1 MAKAEPIASEG
12 PREWEMLKYIPTAAF
27 VCRLLG
33 LAVIL
38 QCDGY
43 ASCFTTNTITG
54 DAPCSDAILNAL
66 SQLAAFRLQARRAI
80 ISFFDRKYQHI
91 VAETTQSSPIGPCS
105 GGISDRLWPSGIS
118 PRGDSICEHVLQF
131 RSMKPIS
138 LDRDVGPE
146 VSVIPDLAEDGHSH
160 SGSCVQGHPYHR
172 FYCGVPIQTPRGFN
186 IGVLSVF
193 DDSPRPGG
201 LDQASIQLLRDL
213 SKTIMSYLETRR
225 ATENFIRSERMV
237 NGLSHLIRGNN
248 DATNDVSS
256 SSKRDSRTHSFQR
269 NDSSRNHVSG
279 NHIMKTSASL
289 QDSPECSNGTTNQ
302 LPLPFSKP
310 AALASLSPA
319 TRLQT
324 NTSHFVDPQQVE
336 FASMLSKAADIVCNS
351 LKVDGALFLDAGVN
365 SIGAPTDHENKSLHS
380 VNDSSSS
387 SEDSS
392 ADHVSN
398 TQNKRPCTILALSTA
413 DQAILDLVQPG
424 LKISLNQKTLK
435 RLISRYPNGKIFS
448 FEESG
453 SLYSGESSS
462 GEETDPN
469 LPDIR
474 MAKTTADNKPTYSRK
489 DEARPVAELF
499 AGARSVALVPIW
511 DPSRNRFYAC
521 GLVWSKTAA
530 RILTPEADLPYLKA
544 LGIVTMAEINRI
556 DITFANKA
564 KADLLGTLS
573 HELRSPL
580 HGILAG
586 AELLAGTSLDLFQQ
600 EVVHAL
606 EISGKTLL
614 DTIDHLLVFS
624 KVNTISRVLKSQN
637 EHRRPHSP
645 SRAGKHD
652 GEIRANAGPQMQSL
666 CSDVALDRLA
676 EEVIETVT
684 IGHSFHYAV
693 MPQGPRW
700 LPPDADLV
708 GKVQITVDID
718 HRKPWLFRTAPG
730 AIRRILMNILGN
742 ALKYTSQGHVKI
754 SLKQEKGISYKG
766 PRKSTTVVLTVSDTG
781 KGIGDE
787 FLHNKLFVPFSQ
799 EDSLAVGTGL
809 GLSIVKQIVTSLG
822 GSIGVRSH
830 VGKGTTVSVSLPLAC
845 ADPESDNPGKAE
857 REEEPMGFDGNI
869 LDSIRVAAVGFTR
882 VPCTAAE
889 VNSEAQ
895 LPLESL
901 PLKWFNI
908 NLWEAEKNDPAAPGP
923 DIIIYSEAAFSK
935 LDENAINGH
944 LLPGVV
950 ICHNA
955 GTTVKLD
962 TLYRESGTKSVFEFI
977 HQPNTPQ
984 KFGRILGYALNRWKQ
999 LQKTHTLRD
1008 SEGSRNN
1015 TDEFLLPVSSAYSNR
1030 SWSWTNREQSSES
1043 ASSADS
1049 QPDQQANP
1057 SSNLNGPIKSEDQG
1071 PLSKQT
1077 RESGTDN
1084 SVTEEGFVQPHS
1096 MFLLVDDNSINL
1108 KELSHGCERFRG
1120 SEDVPAK
1127 PGEILLRP
1135 DGYLQ
1140 PLDPT
1145 EKPRL
1150 MSMPDINMPIMD
1162 GLEATRLIRKFERDN
1177 HLKPVT
1183 IIAITGLATDGARD
1197 EAFASGLDV
1206 FLTRPVSLGQ
1216 LVPVLKER
1224 GVNEAK
1230 ASTE

>member
-1 MAKAEPIASEG
+1 M
-12 PREWEMLKYIPTAAF
+12 
-27 VCRLLG
+27 
-33 LAVIL
+33 
-38 QCDGY
+38 
-43 ASCFTTNTITG
+43 
-54 DAPCSDAILNAL
+54 
-66 SQLAAFRLQARRAI
+66 
-80 ISFFDRKYQHI
+80 
-91 VAETTQSSPIGPCS
+91 
-105 GGISDRLWPSGIS
+105 
-118 PRGDSICEHVLQF
+118 CEHVLQF
-131 RSMKPIS
+131 RSTKPAS
-138 LDRDVGPE
+138 LDHDVGLE
-146 VSVIPDLAEDGHSH
+146 VLVIPDLAEDAHSP
-160 SGSCVQGHPYHR
+160 SGSCVQGLPHHR
-172 FYCGVPIQTPRGFN
+172 FYCGIPIQTPRGFN

-213 SKTIMSYLETRR
+213 SKTVMSYLETRR

-237 NGLSHLIRGNN
+237 NGLSHLIRGNDN
-248 DATNDVSS
+248 AANDVPSS
-256 SSKRDSRTHSFQR
+256 RQCDSRTRRFQQ
-269 NDSSRNHVSG
+269 NDPSSNHVSG
-279 NHIMKTSASL
+279 SHMMKTSASL
-289 QDSPECSNGTTNQ
+289 QDSPECSNGATNK
-302 LPLPFSKP
+302 LPSPFSKP

-319 TRLQT
+319 THLQT
-324 NTSHFVDPQQVE
+324 DTSHFVDPQKVE

-365 SIGAPTDHENKSLHS
+365 SIGAPMEHEDKSLHS
-380 VNDSSSS
+380 VNDSASS

-392 ADHVSN
+392 ADHVSDP
-398 TQNKRPCTILALSTA
+398 QNKRPCTILALSTI

-424 LKISLNQKTLK
+424 LQISLNQKTLK

-462 GEETDPN
+462 GEETDPRF
-469 LPDIR
+469 PDTR
-474 MAKTTADNKPTYSRK
+474 TAKTAADNKPTSSRK
-489 DEARPVAELF
+489 DEARPVVELF
-499 AGARSVALVPIW
+499 AGARSVALVPLW

-556 DITFANKA
+556 DMTLANKA

-614 DTIDHLLVFS
+614 DTIDHLLIFS
-624 KVNTISRVLKSQN
+624 KVNTLSRVFKSQK
-637 EHRRPHSP
+637 EHRRHRSP
-645 SRAGKHD
+645 FGSGKHD
-652 GEIRANAGPQMQSL
+652 EESRANTRPEMQSL

-700 LPPDADLV
+700 LTPDADLV

-754 SLKQEKGISYKG
+754 SLKQEKGTSHKG

-781 KGIGDE
+781 KGIGDD

-799 EDSLAVGTGL
+799 EDSLTVGTGL
-809 GLSIVKQIVTSLG
+809 GLSIVKQIVTSLD

-830 VGKGTTVSVSLPLAC
+830 VGKGTTVSVSLPLAY
-845 ADPESDNPGKAE
+845 ADPGTDNMGKTE
-857 REEEPMGFDGNI
+857 REEEPLGFDGNI

-882 VPCTAAE
+882 VPCAAAE
-889 VNSEAQ
+889 VNSAAQ

-908 NLWEAEKNDPAAPGP
+908 NLWEAEKDDPTAPGP

-935 LDENAINGH
+935 LDENSINGH

-977 HQPNTPQ
+977 HQPNTPR

-999 LQKTHTLRD
+999 LQTTHTL
-1008 SEGSRNN
+1008 SGTEGSGNN
-1015 TDEFLLPVSSAYSNR
+1015 TDESPFPVSSVESNR
-1030 SWSWTNREQSSES
+1030 SWNWTNREQSSES

-1049 QPDQQANP
+1049 QPDQQTKS
-1057 SSNLNGPIKSEDQG
+1057 SSNPNGPIKSEDQG
-1071 PLSKQT
+1071 PQSKQT
-1077 RESGTDN
+1077 RGSSPDN
-1084 SVTEEGFVQPHS
+1084 SATEEGSVQPHS
-1096 MFLLVDDNSINL
+1096 EFLLVDDNSINL
-1108 KELSHGCERFRG
+1108 KILSAYMKRLHRNYRTAVNGFEALKTFQLNPERFCC
-1120 SEDVPAK
+1120 V
-1127 PGEILLRP
+1127 
-1135 DGYLQ
+1135 
-1140 PLDPT
+1140 
-1145 EKPRL
+1145 L
-1150 MSMPDINMPIMD
+1150 MDINMPIMD
-1162 GLEATRLIRKFERDN
+1162 GLEATRLIRKFEREY

-1216 LVPVLKER
+1216 LIPVLEER

-1230 ASTE
+1230 ARIKV

>member
-1 MAKAEPIASEG
+1 MVKAEPIASEG
-12 PREWEMLKYIPTAAF
+12 PREWEMLKY
-27 VCRLLG
+27 
-33 LAVIL
+33 
-38 QCDGY
+38 
-43 ASCFTTNTITG
+43 ASSFTTSTITG
-54 DAPCSDAILNAL
+54 DAPCFDAILNAL

-91 VAETTQSSPIGPCS
+91 VAEATQSSPIGPCPDRMR
-105 GGISDRLWPSGIS
+105 DRLWPSGIN

-131 RSMKPIS
+131 RNTKHVS
-138 LDRDVGPE
+138 LDHDVGLE
-146 VSVIPDLAEDGHSH
+146 VSVIPDLAEDAHSP
-160 SGSCVQGHPYHR
+160 SGSCVQGLPHHR
-172 FYCGVPIQTPRGFN
+172 FYCGIPIQTPRGFN

-237 NGLSHLIRGNN
+237 NGLSHLVRGNDN
-248 DATNDVSS
+248 ATNDVSS
-256 SSKRDSRTHSFQR
+256 SRQRDSRTRGFQQ
-269 NDSSRNHVSG
+269 NDSSSNHVSG
-279 NHIMKTSASL
+279 SHIMKTSASL
-289 QDSPECSNGTTNQ
+289 QDSSECSNGATNK

-319 TRLQT
+319 THLQT
-324 NTSHFVDPQQVE
+324 DTSHFVDPQKVE

-351 LKVDGALFLDAGVN
+351 LKVEGALFLDAGVN
-365 SIGAPTDHENKSLHS
+365 SIGAPMDHENKSLHS
-380 VNDSSSS
+380 VNDSASS

-392 ADHVSN
+392 ADHVSDP
-398 TQNKRPCTILALSTA
+398 QNKRPCTILALSTT

-424 LKISLNQKTLK
+424 LQISLNQKTLK
-435 RLISRYPNGKIFS
+435 RLISRYPNGKVFS

-462 GEETDPN
+462 GEEIDPR
-469 LPDIR
+469 LPDTLT
-474 MAKTTADNKPTYSRK
+474 AKTAADHKPTSSRK

-499 AGARSVALVPIW
+499 AGARSVALVPLW
-511 DPSRNRFYAC
+511 DPSRSRFYAC

-556 DITFANKA
+556 DMTLANKA

-624 KVNTISRVLKSQN
+624 KVNTLSRAFKSQK
-637 EHRRPHSP
+637 EHRRRRSP
-645 SRAGKHD
+645 FRAGKQD
-652 GEIRANAGPQMQSL
+652 EESRASTGPEMQSL

-754 SLKQEKGISYKG
+754 SLKQEKGTSHKG
-766 PRKSTTVVLTVSDTG
+766 PRKSATVVLTVSDTG

-787 FLHNKLFVPFSQ
+787 FLHYKLFVPFSQ

-830 VGKGTTVSVSLPLAC
+830 VGKGTTMSVSLPLAY
-845 ADPESDNPGKAE
+845 ADPGTDNTGKTE
-857 REEEPMGFDGNI
+857 REEESLGFDGSI

-882 VPCTAAE
+882 VPCAAAE
-889 VNSEAQ
+889 VNSVAQ

-908 NLWEAEKNDPAAPGP
+908 NLWEAEKSDPAAPGP

-962 TLYRESGTKSVFEFI
+962 TMYRESGTKSVFEFI
-977 HQPNTPQ
+977 HQPNTPR

-999 LQKTHTLRD
+999 LQTTPTLSD
-1008 SEGSRNN
+1008 TEGSSNN
-1015 TDEFLLPVSSAYSNR
+1015 TDESPLPVSSADSNR
-1030 SWSWTNREQSSES
+1030 SWNWTTREQSSES
-1043 ASSADS
+1043 EFTLFMSGKLQTLTHLQILSAYMKRLRINYRTAVNGFEALKTF
-1049 QPDQQANP
+1049 QLNP
-1057 SSNLNGPIKSEDQG
+1057 
-1071 PLSKQT
+1071 
-1077 RESGTDN
+1077 
-1084 SVTEEGFVQPHS
+1084 
-1096 MFLLVDDNSINL
+1096 
-1108 KELSHGCERFRG
+1108 ERFCC
-1120 SEDVPAK
+1120 V
-1127 PGEILLRP
+1127 
-1135 DGYLQ
+1135 
-1140 PLDPT
+1140 
-1145 EKPRL
+1145 L
-1150 MSMPDINMPIMD
+1150 MDINMPIMD
-1162 GLEATRLIRKFERDN
+1162 GLEATRLIRKFEREN

-1216 LVPVLKER
+1216 LVPVLNER

-1230 ASTE
+1230 VRIEV

>member
-1 MAKAEPIASEG
+1 M
-12 PREWEMLKYIPTAAF
+12 
-27 VCRLLG
+27 
-33 LAVIL
+33 
-38 QCDGY
+38 
-43 ASCFTTNTITG
+43 
-54 DAPCSDAILNAL
+54 
-66 SQLAAFRLQARRAI
+66 
-80 ISFFDRKYQHI
+80 
-91 VAETTQSSPIGPCS
+91 
-105 GGISDRLWPSGIS
+105 
-118 PRGDSICEHVLQF
+118 CEHVLQF
-131 RSMKPIS
+131 RSTKPAS
-138 LDRDVGPE
+138 LDHDVGLE
-146 VSVIPDLAEDGHSH
+146 VLVIPDLAEDAHSP
-160 SGSCVQGHPYHR
+160 SGSCVQGLPHHR
-172 FYCGVPIQTPRGFN
+172 FYCGIPIQTPRGFN

-237 NGLSHLIRGNN
+237 NGLSHLIRGNDN
-248 DATNDVSS
+248 AANDVPSS
-256 SSKRDSRTHSFQR
+256 RQCDSRTRRFQQ
-269 NDSSRNHVSG
+269 NDPSSNHVSG
-279 NHIMKTSASL
+279 SHMMKTSASL
-289 QDSPECSNGTTNQ
+289 QDSPECSNGATNK
-302 LPLPFSKP
+302 LPSPFSKP
-310 AALASLSPA
+310 AALDSLSPA
-319 TRLQT
+319 THLQT
-324 NTSHFVDPQQVE
+324 DTSHFVDPQKVE

-365 SIGAPTDHENKSLHS
+365 SIGAPMEHEDKSLHS
-380 VNDSSSS
+380 VNDSASS

-392 ADHVSN
+392 ADHVSDP
-398 TQNKRPCTILALSTA
+398 QNKRPCTILALSTI

-424 LKISLNQKTLK
+424 LQISLNQKTLK

-462 GEETDPN
+462 GEETDPR
-469 LPDIR
+469 LPDTR
-474 MAKTTADNKPTYSRK
+474 TAKTAAENKPTSSRK

-499 AGARSVALVPIW
+499 AGARSVALVPLW

-556 DITFANKA
+556 DMTLANKA

-614 DTIDHLLVFS
+614 DTIDHLLIFS
-624 KVNTISRVLKSQN
+624 KVNTLSRVFKSQK
-637 EHRRPHSP
+637 EHRRHRSP
-645 SRAGKHD
+645 FGSGKHD
-652 GEIRANAGPQMQSL
+652 EESRANTRPEMQSL

-700 LPPDADLV
+700 LTPDADLV

-754 SLKQEKGISYKG
+754 SLKQEKGTSHKG

-781 KGIGDE
+781 KGIGDD

-799 EDSLAVGTGL
+799 EDSLTVGTGL
-809 GLSIVKQIVTSLG
+809 GLSIVKQIITSLD

-830 VGKGTTVSVSLPLAC
+830 VGKGTTVSVSLPLAY
-845 ADPESDNPGKAE
+845 ADPGTDNMGKTE
-857 REEEPMGFDGNI
+857 REEEPLGFDRNI

-882 VPCTAAE
+882 VPCAAAE
-889 VNSEAQ
+889 VNSAAQ

-908 NLWEAEKNDPAAPGP
+908 NLWEAEKDDPTAPGP

-935 LDENAINGH
+935 LDENSINGH

-977 HQPNTPQ
+977 HQPNTPR

-999 LQKTHTLRD
+999 LQTTHTL
-1008 SEGSRNN
+1008 SGTEGSGNN
-1015 TDEFLLPVSSAYSNR
+1015 TDESPFPVSSVDSNR
-1030 SWSWTNREQSSES
+1030 SWNWTNREQSSES

-1049 QPDQQANP
+1049 QPDQQTKS
-1057 SSNLNGPIKSEDQG
+1057 SSNPNGPIKSEDQG
-1071 PLSKQT
+1071 PQSKQT
-1077 RESGTDN
+1077 RGSSPDN
-1084 SVTEEGFVQPHS
+1084 SATEEGSVQPHS
-1096 MFLLVDDNSINL
+1096 EFLLVDDNSINL
-1108 KELSHGCERFRG
+1108 KILSAYMKRLHRNYRTAVNGFEALKTFQLNPERFCC
-1120 SEDVPAK
+1120 V
-1127 PGEILLRP
+1127 
-1135 DGYLQ
+1135 
-1140 PLDPT
+1140 
-1145 EKPRL
+1145 L
-1150 MSMPDINMPIMD
+1150 MDINMPIMD
-1162 GLEATRLIRKFERDN
+1162 GLEATRLIRKFEREY

-1216 LVPVLKER
+1216 LIPVLEER

-1230 ASTE
+1230 ARIKV

>member
-12 PREWEMLKYIPTAAF
+12 PREWEMLKY
-27 VCRLLG
+27 
-33 LAVIL
+33 
-38 QCDGY
+38 
-43 ASCFTTNTITG
+43 ASSFTTSTITG
-54 DAPCSDAILNAL
+54 DAPCFDAILNAL

-91 VAETTQSSPIGPCS
+91 VAEATQSSPIGPCPDR
-105 GGISDRLWPSGIS
+105 IRDRLWPSGIH
-118 PRGDSICEHVLQF
+118 PRGDNMCEHVLQF
-131 RSMKPIS
+131 RSTKPAS
-138 LDRDVGPE
+138 LDHHVGLE
-146 VSVIPDLAEDGHSH
+146 VLVIPDLAEDAHSP
-160 SGSCVQGHPYHR
+160 SGSCVQGLPHHR
-172 FYCGVPIQTPRGFN
+172 FYCGIPIQTPRGFN

-237 NGLSHLIRGNN
+237 NGLSHLIRGNDN
-248 DATNDVSS
+248 AANDVPSS
-256 SSKRDSRTHSFQR
+256 RQCDSRTRRFPQ
-269 NDSSRNHVSG
+269 NDPSSNNVSG
-279 NHIMKTSASL
+279 SHMMKTSASL
-289 QDSPECSNGTTNQ
+289 QDSPECSNGATNK
-302 LPLPFSKP
+302 LPSPFSKP

-319 TRLQT
+319 THLQT
-324 NTSHFVDPQQVE
+324 DTSHFVDPQKVE

-365 SIGAPTDHENKSLHS
+365 SIGAPMEYEDKSLHS
-380 VNDSSSS
+380 VNDSASS

-392 ADHVSN
+392 ADHVSDP
-398 TQNKRPCTILALSTA
+398 QNKRPCTILALSTI

-424 LKISLNQKTLK
+424 LQISLNQKTLK

-462 GEETDPN
+462 GEETDPR
-469 LPDIR
+469 LPDTR
-474 MAKTTADNKPTYSRK
+474 TAKTAAENKPTSSRK

-499 AGARSVALVPIW
+499 AGARSVALVPLW

-556 DITFANKA
+556 DMTLANKA

-614 DTIDHLLVFS
+614 DTIDHLLIFS
-624 KVNTISRVLKSQN
+624 KVNTLSRVFKSQK
-637 EHRRPHSP
+637 EHRRHRSP
-645 SRAGKHD
+645 FRSGKHD
-652 GEIRANAGPQMQSL
+652 EESRANTRPEMQSL

-700 LPPDADLV
+700 LTPDADLV

-754 SLKQEKGISYKG
+754 SLKQEKGTSHKG

-781 KGIGDE
+781 KGIGDD

-799 EDSLAVGTGL
+799 EDSLTVGTGL
-809 GLSIVKQIVTSLG
+809 GLSIVKQIVTSLD

-830 VGKGTTVSVSLPLAC
+830 VGKGTTVSVSLPLAY
-845 ADPESDNPGKAE
+845 ADPGTDNMGKTE
-857 REEEPMGFDGNI
+857 REEEPLGFDRNI

-882 VPCTAAE
+882 VPCAAAE
-889 VNSEAQ
+889 VNSAAQ

-908 NLWEAEKNDPAAPGP
+908 NLWEAEKDDPTAPGP

-935 LDENAINGH
+935 LDENSINGH

-977 HQPNTPQ
+977 HQPNTPR

-999 LQKTHTLRD
+999 LQTTHTL
-1008 SEGSRNN
+1008 SGTEGSGNN
-1015 TDEFLLPVSSAYSNR
+1015 TDESPFPVSSVDSNR
-1030 SWSWTNREQSSES
+1030 SWNWTNREQSSES

-1049 QPDQQANP
+1049 QPDQQTKS
-1057 SSNLNGPIKSEDQG
+1057 SSNPNGPIKSEDQG
-1071 PLSKQT
+1071 PQSKQT
-1077 RESGTDN
+1077 RGSSPDN
-1084 SVTEEGFVQPHS
+1084 SATEEGSVQPHS
-1096 MFLLVDDNSINL
+1096 EFLLVDDNSINL
-1108 KELSHGCERFRG
+1108 KILSAYMKRLHRNYRTAVNGFEALKTFQLNPERFCC
-1120 SEDVPAK
+1120 V
-1127 PGEILLRP
+1127 
-1135 DGYLQ
+1135 
-1140 PLDPT
+1140 
-1145 EKPRL
+1145 L
-1150 MSMPDINMPIMD
+1150 MDINMPIMD
-1162 GLEATRLIRKFERDN
+1162 GLEATRLIRKFEREY

-1216 LVPVLKER
+1216 LIPVLEER

-1230 ASTE
+1230 ARIKV

>member
-1 MAKAEPIASEG
+1 M
-12 PREWEMLKYIPTAAF
+12 R
-27 VCRLLG
+27 
-33 LAVIL
+33 
-38 QCDGY
+38 
-43 ASCFTTNTITG
+43 
-54 DAPCSDAILNAL
+54 
-66 SQLAAFRLQARRAI
+66 
-80 ISFFDRKYQHI
+80 
-91 VAETTQSSPIGPCS
+91 
-105 GGISDRLWPSGIS
+105 DRLWPSGIN

-131 RSMKPIS
+131 RNTKHVS
-138 LDRDVGPE
+138 LDHDVGLE
-146 VSVIPDLAEDGHSH
+146 VSVIPDLAEDAHSP
-160 SGSCVQGHPYHR
+160 SGSCVQGLPHHR
-172 FYCGVPIQTPRGFN
+172 FYCGIPIQTPRGFN

-237 NGLSHLIRGNN
+237 NGLSHLVRGNDN
-248 DATNDVSS
+248 ATNDVSS
-256 SSKRDSRTHSFQR
+256 SRQRDSRTRGFQQ
-269 NDSSRNHVSG
+269 NDSSSNHVSG
-279 NHIMKTSASL
+279 SHIMKTSASL
-289 QDSPECSNGTTNQ
+289 QDSSECSNGATNK

-319 TRLQT
+319 THLQT
-324 NTSHFVDPQQVE
+324 DTSHFVDSQKVE

-351 LKVDGALFLDAGVN
+351 LKVEGALFLDAGVN
-365 SIGAPTDHENKSLHS
+365 SIGAPMDHENKSLHS
-380 VNDSSSS
+380 VNDSASS

-392 ADHVSN
+392 ADHVSDP
-398 TQNKRPCTILALSTA
+398 QNKRPCTILALSTT

-424 LKISLNQKTLK
+424 LQISLNQKTLK
-435 RLISRYPNGKIFS
+435 RLISRYPNGKVFS

-462 GEETDPN
+462 GEEIDPR
-469 LPDIR
+469 LPDTLT
-474 MAKTTADNKPTYSRK
+474 AKTAADHKPTSSRK

-499 AGARSVALVPIW
+499 AGARSVALVPLW
-511 DPSRNRFYAC
+511 DPSRSRFYAC

-556 DITFANKA
+556 DMTLANKA

-624 KVNTISRVLKSQN
+624 KVNTLSRAFKSQK
-637 EHRRPHSP
+637 EHRRRRSP
-645 SRAGKHD
+645 FRAGKQD
-652 GEIRANAGPQMQSL
+652 EESRASTGPEMQSL

-754 SLKQEKGISYKG
+754 SLKQEKGTSHKG
-766 PRKSTTVVLTVSDTG
+766 PRKSATVVLTVSDTG

-787 FLHNKLFVPFSQ
+787 FLHYKLFVPFSQ

-830 VGKGTTVSVSLPLAC
+830 VGKGTTMSVSLPLAY
-845 ADPESDNPGKAE
+845 ADPGTDNTGKTE
-857 REEEPMGFDGNI
+857 REEESLGFDGSI

-882 VPCTAAE
+882 VPCAAAE
-889 VNSEAQ
+889 VNSVAQ

-908 NLWEAEKNDPAAPGP
+908 NLWEAEKSDPAAPGP

-962 TLYRESGTKSVFEFI
+962 TMYRESGTKSVFEFI
-977 HQPNTPQ
+977 HQPNTPR

-999 LQKTHTLRD
+999 LQTTPTLSD
-1008 SEGSRNN
+1008 TEGSSNN
-1015 TDEFLLPVSSAYSNR
+1015 TDESPLPVSSADSNR
-1030 SWSWTNREQSSES
+1030 SWNWTTREQSSES

-1049 QPDQQANP
+1049 QPDQQTNS
-1057 SSNLNGPIKSEDQG
+1057 SSNPNGPIKSEDQG
-1071 PLSKQT
+1071 PQSKQT
-1077 RESGTDN
+1077 RGSSLDN
-1084 SVTEEGFVQPHS
+1084 SATEEGSVQPHS
-1096 MFLLVDDNSINL
+1096 EFLLVDDNSINL
-1108 KELSHGCERFRG
+1108 KILSAYMKRLRINYRTAVNGFEALKTFQLNPERFCC
-1120 SEDVPAK
+1120 V
-1127 PGEILLRP
+1127 
-1135 DGYLQ
+1135 
-1140 PLDPT
+1140 
-1145 EKPRL
+1145 L
-1150 MSMPDINMPIMD
+1150 MDINMPIMD
-1162 GLEATRLIRKFERDN
+1162 GLEATRLIRKFEREN

-1216 LVPVLKER
+1216 LVPVLNER

-1230 ASTE
+1230 VRIEV

>member
-1 MAKAEPIASEG
+1 M
-12 PREWEMLKYIPTAAF
+12 
-27 VCRLLG
+27 
-33 LAVIL
+33 
-38 QCDGY
+38 
-43 ASCFTTNTITG
+43 
-54 DAPCSDAILNAL
+54 
-66 SQLAAFRLQARRAI
+66 
-80 ISFFDRKYQHI
+80 
-91 VAETTQSSPIGPCS
+91 
-105 GGISDRLWPSGIS
+105 
-118 PRGDSICEHVLQF
+118 CEHVLQF
-131 RSMKPIS
+131 RSTKPAS
-138 LDRDVGPE
+138 LDHHVGLE
-146 VSVIPDLAEDGHSH
+146 VLVIPDLAEDAHSP
-160 SGSCVQGHPYHR
+160 SGSCVQGLPHHR
-172 FYCGVPIQTPRGFN
+172 FYCGIPIQTPRGFN

-237 NGLSHLIRGNN
+237 NGLSHLIRGNDN
-248 DATNDVSS
+248 AANDVPSS
-256 SSKRDSRTHSFQR
+256 RQCDSRTRRFPQ
-269 NDSSRNHVSG
+269 NDPSSNNVSG
-279 NHIMKTSASL
+279 SHMMKTSASL
-289 QDSPECSNGTTNQ
+289 QDSPECSNGATNK
-302 LPLPFSKP
+302 LPSPFSKP

-319 TRLQT
+319 THLQT
-324 NTSHFVDPQQVE
+324 DTSHFVDPQKVE

-365 SIGAPTDHENKSLHS
+365 SIGAPMEYEDKSLHS
-380 VNDSSSS
+380 VNDSASS

-392 ADHVSN
+392 ADHVSDP
-398 TQNKRPCTILALSTA
+398 QNKRPCTILALSTI

-424 LKISLNQKTLK
+424 LQISLNQKTLK

-462 GEETDPN
+462 GEETDPR
-469 LPDIR
+469 LPDTR
-474 MAKTTADNKPTYSRK
+474 TAKTAAENKPTSSRK

-499 AGARSVALVPIW
+499 AGARSVALVPLW

-556 DITFANKA
+556 DMTLANKA

-614 DTIDHLLVFS
+614 DTIDHLLIFS
-624 KVNTISRVLKSQN
+624 KVNTLSRVFKSQK
-637 EHRRPHSP
+637 EHRRHRSP
-645 SRAGKHD
+645 FRSGKHD
-652 GEIRANAGPQMQSL
+652 EESRANTRPEMQSL

-700 LPPDADLV
+700 LTPDADLV

-754 SLKQEKGISYKG
+754 SLKQEKGTSHKG

-781 KGIGDE
+781 KGIGDD

-799 EDSLAVGTGL
+799 EDSLTVGTGL
-809 GLSIVKQIVTSLG
+809 GLSIVKQIVTSLD

-830 VGKGTTVSVSLPLAC
+830 VGKGTTVSVSLPLAY
-845 ADPESDNPGKAE
+845 ADPGTDNMGKTE
-857 REEEPMGFDGNI
+857 REEEPLGFDRNI

-882 VPCTAAE
+882 VPCAAAE
-889 VNSEAQ
+889 VNSAAQ

-908 NLWEAEKNDPAAPGP
+908 NLWEAEKDDPTAPGP

-935 LDENAINGH
+935 LDENSINGH

-977 HQPNTPQ
+977 HQPNTPR

-999 LQKTHTLRD
+999 LQTTHTL
-1008 SEGSRNN
+1008 SGTEGSGNN
-1015 TDEFLLPVSSAYSNR
+1015 TDESPFPVSSVDSNR
-1030 SWSWTNREQSSES
+1030 SWNWTNREQSSES

-1049 QPDQQANP
+1049 QPDQQTKS
-1057 SSNLNGPIKSEDQG
+1057 SSNPNGPIKSEDQG
-1071 PLSKQT
+1071 PQSKQT
-1077 RESGTDN
+1077 RGSSPDN
-1084 SVTEEGFVQPHS
+1084 SATEEGSVQPHS
-1096 MFLLVDDNSINL
+1096 EFLLVDDNSINL
-1108 KELSHGCERFRG
+1108 KILSAYMKRLHRNYRTAVNGFEALKTFQLNPERFCC
-1120 SEDVPAK
+1120 V
-1127 PGEILLRP
+1127 
-1135 DGYLQ
+1135 
-1140 PLDPT
+1140 
-1145 EKPRL
+1145 L
-1150 MSMPDINMPIMD
+1150 MDINMPIMD
-1162 GLEATRLIRKFERDN
+1162 GLEATRLIRKFEREY

-1216 LVPVLKER
+1216 LIPVLEER

-1230 ASTE
+1230 ARIKV

>member
-1 MAKAEPIASEG
+1 M
-12 PREWEMLKYIPTAAF
+12 
-27 VCRLLG
+27 
-33 LAVIL
+33 
-38 QCDGY
+38 
-43 ASCFTTNTITG
+43 
-54 DAPCSDAILNAL
+54 
-66 SQLAAFRLQARRAI
+66 
-80 ISFFDRKYQHI
+80 
-91 VAETTQSSPIGPCS
+91 
-105 GGISDRLWPSGIS
+105 
-118 PRGDSICEHVLQF
+118 CEHVLQF
-131 RSMKPIS
+131 RNTKPAS
-138 LDRDVGPE
+138 LDHDVGLE
-146 VSVIPDLAEDGHSH
+146 VLVIPDLAEDAHSP
-160 SGSCVQGHPYHR
+160 SGSCVQGLPHHR
-172 FYCGVPIQTPRGFN
+172 FYCGIPIQTPRGFN

-237 NGLSHLIRGNN
+237 NGLSHLIRGNDN
-248 DATNDVSS
+248 AANDVPSS
-256 SSKRDSRTHSFQR
+256 RQCDSRTRRFQQ
-269 NDSSRNHVSG
+269 NDPSSNHVSG
-279 NHIMKTSASL
+279 SHMMRTSASL
-289 QDSPECSNGTTNQ
+289 QDSPECSNGATNK
-302 LPLPFSKP
+302 LPSPFSKP
-310 AALASLSPA
+310 AALASPSPA
-319 TRLQT
+319 THLQT
-324 NTSHFVDPQQVE
+324 DTSHFVDPQKVE

-365 SIGAPTDHENKSLHS
+365 SIGAPMEHENKSLHS
-380 VNDSSSS
+380 VNDSASS

-392 ADHVSN
+392 ADHVSDP
-398 TQNKRPCTILALSTA
+398 QNKRPCTILALSTI

-424 LKISLNQKTLK
+424 LQISLNQKTLK
-435 RLISRYPNGKIFS
+435 RLISRYPNGKVFS

-462 GEETDPN
+462 GEETDPR
-469 LPDIR
+469 LPDTR
-474 MAKTTADNKPTYSRK
+474 TAKTAADNKSTSSRK

-499 AGARSVALVPIW
+499 AGARSVALVPLW

-556 DITFANKA
+556 DMTLANKA

-614 DTIDHLLVFS
+614 DTIDHLLIFS
-624 KVNTISRVLKSQN
+624 KVNTLSRVFKSQK
-637 EHRRPHSP
+637 EHRRHRSP
-645 SRAGKHD
+645 FGSGKHD
-652 GEIRANAGPQMQSL
+652 EESRANTRPEMQSL

-700 LPPDADLV
+700 LTPDADLV

-754 SLKQEKGISYKG
+754 SLKQEKGTSHKG

-781 KGIGDE
+781 KGIGDD

-799 EDSLAVGTGL
+799 EDSLTVGTGL
-809 GLSIVKQIVTSLG
+809 GLSIVKQIVTSLD

-830 VGKGTTVSVSLPLAC
+830 VGKGTTVSVSLPLAY
-845 ADPESDNPGKAE
+845 ADPGTDNMGKTE
-857 REEEPMGFDGNI
+857 REEEPLGFDGNI

-882 VPCTAAE
+882 VPCAAAE
-889 VNSEAQ
+889 VNSAAQ

-908 NLWEAEKNDPAAPGP
+908 NLWEAEKDDPTAPGP

-935 LDENAINGH
+935 LDENSINGH

-977 HQPNTPQ
+977 HQPNTPR

-999 LQKTHTLRD
+999 LQTTHTL
-1008 SEGSRNN
+1008 SGTEGSGNN
-1015 TDEFLLPVSSAYSNR
+1015 TDESPFPVSSVDSNR
-1030 SWSWTNREQSSES
+1030 SWNWTNREQSSES

-1049 QPDQQANP
+1049 QPDQQTKS
-1057 SSNLNGPIKSEDQG
+1057 SSNPNGPIKSEDQG
-1071 PLSKQT
+1071 PQSKQT
-1077 RESGTDN
+1077 RGSSPDN
-1084 SVTEEGFVQPHS
+1084 SATEKGSVQPHS
-1096 MFLLVDDNSINL
+1096 EFLLVDDNSINL
-1108 KELSHGCERFRG
+1108 KILSAYMKRLHRNYRTAVNGFEALKTFQLNPERFCC
-1120 SEDVPAK
+1120 V
-1127 PGEILLRP
+1127 
-1135 DGYLQ
+1135 
-1140 PLDPT
+1140 
-1145 EKPRL
+1145 L
-1150 MSMPDINMPIMD
+1150 MDINMPIMD
-1162 GLEATRLIRKFERDN
+1162 GLEATRLIRKFEREY

-1216 LVPVLKER
+1216 LIPVLEER

-1230 ASTE
+1230 ARIKV

>member
-12 PREWEMLKYIPTAAF
+12 PREWEMLKY
-27 VCRLLG
+27 
-33 LAVIL
+33 
-38 QCDGY
+38 
-43 ASCFTTNTITG
+43 ASSFTTSTITG
-54 DAPCSDAILNAL
+54 DAPCFDAILNAL

-91 VAETTQSSPIGPCS
+91 VAEATQSSPIGPCPDR
-105 GGISDRLWPSGIS
+105 IRDRLWPSGIH
-118 PRGDSICEHVLQF
+118 PRGDNMCEHVLQF
-131 RSMKPIS
+131 RSTKPAS
-138 LDRDVGPE
+138 LDHDVGLE
-146 VSVIPDLAEDGHSH
+146 VLVIPDLAEDAHSP
-160 SGSCVQGHPYHR
+160 SGSCVQGLPHHR
-172 FYCGVPIQTPRGFN
+172 FYCGIPIQTPRGFN

-237 NGLSHLIRGNN
+237 NGLSHLIRGNDN
-248 DATNDVSS
+248 AANDVPSS
-256 SSKRDSRTHSFQR
+256 RQCDSRTRRFQQ
-269 NDSSRNHVSG
+269 NDPSSNHVSG
-279 NHIMKTSASL
+279 SHMMKTSASL
-289 QDSPECSNGTTNQ
+289 QDSPECSNGATNK
-302 LPLPFSKP
+302 LPSPFSKP

-319 TRLQT
+319 THLQT
-324 NTSHFVDPQQVE
+324 DTSHFVDPQKVE

-365 SIGAPTDHENKSLHS
+365 SIGAPMEHEDKSLHS
-380 VNDSSSS
+380 VNDSASS

-392 ADHVSN
+392 ADHVSDP
-398 TQNKRPCTILALSTA
+398 QNKRPCTILALSTI

-424 LKISLNQKTLK
+424 LQISLNQKTLK

-462 GEETDPN
+462 GEETDPRF
-469 LPDIR
+469 PDTR
-474 MAKTTADNKPTYSRK
+474 TAKTAADTKPTSSRK

-499 AGARSVALVPIW
+499 AGARSVALVPLW

-556 DITFANKA
+556 DMTLANKA

-614 DTIDHLLVFS
+614 DTIDHLLIFS
-624 KVNTISRVLKSQN
+624 KVNTLSRVFKSQK
-637 EHRRPHSP
+637 EHRRHRSP
-645 SRAGKHD
+645 FGSDKHDEKSRANTRP
-652 GEIRANAGPQMQSL
+652 EMQSL

-700 LPPDADLV
+700 LTPDADLV

-754 SLKQEKGISYKG
+754 SLKQEKGTSHKG

-781 KGIGDE
+781 KGIGDD

-799 EDSLAVGTGL
+799 EDSLTVGTGL
-809 GLSIVKQIVTSLG
+809 GLSIVKQIVTSLD

-830 VGKGTTVSVSLPLAC
+830 VGKGTTVSVSLPLAY
-845 ADPESDNPGKAE
+845 ADPGTDNMGKTE
-857 REEEPMGFDGNI
+857 REEEPLGFDRSI

-882 VPCTAAE
+882 VPCAAAE
-889 VNSEAQ
+889 VNSAAQ

-908 NLWEAEKNDPAAPGP
+908 NLWEAEKDDPTAPGP

-935 LDENAINGH
+935 LDENSINGH

-977 HQPNTPQ
+977 HQPNTPR

-999 LQKTHTLRD
+999 LQTTHTL
-1008 SEGSRNN
+1008 SGTEGSGNN
-1015 TDEFLLPVSSAYSNR
+1015 TDESPFPVSSVDSNR
-1030 SWSWTNREQSSES
+1030 SWNWTNREQSSES

-1049 QPDQQANP
+1049 QPDQQTKS
-1057 SSNLNGPIKSEDQG
+1057 SSNPNGPIKSEDQG
-1071 PLSKQT
+1071 PQSKQT
-1077 RESGTDN
+1077 RGSSPDN
-1084 SVTEEGFVQPHS
+1084 SATEEGSVQPHS
-1096 MFLLVDDNSINL
+1096 EFLLVDDNSINL
-1108 KELSHGCERFRG
+1108 KILSAYMKRLHRNYRTAVNGFEALKTFQLNPERFCC
-1120 SEDVPAK
+1120 V
-1127 PGEILLRP
+1127 
-1135 DGYLQ
+1135 
-1140 PLDPT
+1140 
-1145 EKPRL
+1145 L
-1150 MSMPDINMPIMD
+1150 MDINMPIMD
-1162 GLEATRLIRKFERDN
+1162 GLEATRLIRKFEREY

-1216 LVPVLKER
+1216 LIPVLEER

-1230 ASTE
+1230 ARIKV

>member
-1 MAKAEPIASEG
+1 MVKAEPIASEG
-12 PREWEMLKYIPTAAF
+12 PREWEMLKY
-27 VCRLLG
+27 
-33 LAVIL
+33 
-38 QCDGY
+38 
-43 ASCFTTNTITG
+43 ASSFTTSTITG
-54 DAPCSDAILNAL
+54 DAPCFDAILNAL
-66 SQLAAFRLQARRAI
+66 SQLAAFRLHARRAI

-91 VAETTQSSPIGPCS
+91 VAEATQSSPIGPCPDR
-105 GGISDRLWPSGIS
+105 IRDRLWPSGIH
-118 PRGDSICEHVLQF
+118 PRGDNMCEHVLQF
-131 RSMKPIS
+131 RSTKPAS
-138 LDRDVGPE
+138 LDHDVGLE
-146 VSVIPDLAEDGHSH
+146 VLVIPDLAEDAHSP
-160 SGSCVQGHPYHR
+160 SGSCVQGLPHHR
-172 FYCGVPIQTPRGFN
+172 FYCGIPIQTPRGFN

-213 SKTIMSYLETRR
+213 SKTVMSYLETRR

-237 NGLSHLIRGNN
+237 NGLSHLIRGNDN
-248 DATNDVSS
+248 AANDVPSS
-256 SSKRDSRTHSFQR
+256 RQCDSRTRRFQQ
-269 NDSSRNHVSG
+269 NDPSSNHVSG
-279 NHIMKTSASL
+279 SHMMKTSASL
-289 QDSPECSNGTTNQ
+289 QDSPECSNGATNK
-302 LPLPFSKP
+302 LPSPFSKP

-319 TRLQT
+319 THLQT
-324 NTSHFVDPQQVE
+324 DTSHFVDPQKVE

-365 SIGAPTDHENKSLHS
+365 SIGAPMEHEDKSLHS
-380 VNDSSSS
+380 VNDSASS

-392 ADHVSN
+392 ADHVSDP
-398 TQNKRPCTILALSTA
+398 QNKRPCTILALSTI

-424 LKISLNQKTLK
+424 LQISLNQKTLK

-462 GEETDPN
+462 GEETDPRF
-469 LPDIR
+469 PDTR
-474 MAKTTADNKPTYSRK
+474 TAKTAADNKPTSSRK
-489 DEARPVAELF
+489 DEARPVVELF
-499 AGARSVALVPIW
+499 AGARSVALVPLW

-556 DITFANKA
+556 DMTLANKA

-614 DTIDHLLVFS
+614 DTIDHLLIFS
-624 KVNTISRVLKSQN
+624 KVNTLSRVFKSQK
-637 EHRRPHSP
+637 EHRRHRSP
-645 SRAGKHD
+645 FGSGKHD
-652 GEIRANAGPQMQSL
+652 EESRANTRPEMQSL

-700 LPPDADLV
+700 LTPDADLV

-754 SLKQEKGISYKG
+754 SLKQEKGTSHKG

-781 KGIGDE
+781 KGIGDD

-799 EDSLAVGTGL
+799 EDSLTVGTGL
-809 GLSIVKQIVTSLG
+809 GLSIVKQIVTSLD

-830 VGKGTTVSVSLPLAC
+830 VGKGTTVSVSLPLAY
-845 ADPESDNPGKAE
+845 ADPGTDNMGKTE
-857 REEEPMGFDGNI
+857 REEEPLGFDGNI

-882 VPCTAAE
+882 VPCAAAE
-889 VNSEAQ
+889 VNSAAQ

-908 NLWEAEKNDPAAPGP
+908 NLWEAEKDDPTAPGP

-935 LDENAINGH
+935 LDENSINGH

-977 HQPNTPQ
+977 HQPNTPR

-999 LQKTHTLRD
+999 LQTTHTL
-1008 SEGSRNN
+1008 SGTEGSGNN
-1015 TDEFLLPVSSAYSNR
+1015 TDESPFPVSSVESNR
-1030 SWSWTNREQSSES
+1030 SWNWTNREQSSES

-1049 QPDQQANP
+1049 QPDQQTKS
-1057 SSNLNGPIKSEDQG
+1057 SSNPNGPIKSEDQG
-1071 PLSKQT
+1071 PQSKQT
-1077 RESGTDN
+1077 RGSSPDN
-1084 SVTEEGFVQPHS
+1084 SATEEGNYRTAVNGFEA
-1096 MFLLVDDNSINL
+1096 L
-1108 KELSHGCERFRG
+1108 KTFQLNPERFCC
-1120 SEDVPAK
+1120 V
-1127 PGEILLRP
+1127 
-1135 DGYLQ
+1135 
-1140 PLDPT
+1140 
-1145 EKPRL
+1145 L
-1150 MSMPDINMPIMD
+1150 M
-1162 GLEATRLIRKFERDN
+1162 
-1177 HLKPVT
+1177 
-1183 IIAITGLATDGARD
+1183 DGARD

-1216 LVPVLKER
+1216 LIPVLEER

-1230 ASTE
+1230 ARIKNTPHKKQLKNN

>member
-1 MAKAEPIASEG
+1 MVKAEPIASEG
-12 PREWEMLKYIPTAAF
+12 PREWEMLKY
-27 VCRLLG
+27 
-33 LAVIL
+33 
-38 QCDGY
+38 
-43 ASCFTTNTITG
+43 ASSFTTSTITG
-54 DAPCSDAILNAL
+54 DAPCFDAILNAL

-91 VAETTQSSPIGPCS
+91 VAEATQSSPIGPCPDRMR
-105 GGISDRLWPSGIS
+105 DRLWPSGIN

-131 RSMKPIS
+131 RNTKHVS
-138 LDRDVGPE
+138 LDHDVGLE
-146 VSVIPDLAEDGHSH
+146 VSVIPDLAEDAHSP
-160 SGSCVQGHPYHR
+160 SGSCVQGLPHHR
-172 FYCGVPIQTPRGFN
+172 FYCGIPIQTPRGFN

-237 NGLSHLIRGNN
+237 NGLSHLVRGNDN
-248 DATNDVSS
+248 ATNDVSS
-256 SSKRDSRTHSFQR
+256 SRQRDSRTRGFQQ
-269 NDSSRNHVSG
+269 NDSSSNHVSG
-279 NHIMKTSASL
+279 SHIMKTSASL
-289 QDSPECSNGTTNQ
+289 QDSSECSNGATNK

-319 TRLQT
+319 THLQT
-324 NTSHFVDPQQVE
+324 DTSHFVDPQKVE

-351 LKVDGALFLDAGVN
+351 LKVEGALFLDAGVN
-365 SIGAPTDHENKSLHS
+365 SIGAPMDHENKSLHS
-380 VNDSSSS
+380 VNDSASS

-392 ADHVSN
+392 ADHVSDP
-398 TQNKRPCTILALSTA
+398 QNKRPCTILALSTT

-424 LKISLNQKTLK
+424 LQISLNQKTLK
-435 RLISRYPNGKIFS
+435 RLISRYPNGKVFS

-462 GEETDPN
+462 GEEIDPR
-469 LPDIR
+469 LPDTLT
-474 MAKTTADNKPTYSRK
+474 AKTAADHKPTSSRK

-499 AGARSVALVPIW
+499 AGARSVALVPLW
-511 DPSRNRFYAC
+511 DPSRSRFYAC

-556 DITFANKA
+556 DMTLANKA

-624 KVNTISRVLKSQN
+624 KVNTLSRAFKSQK
-637 EHRRPHSP
+637 EHRRRRSP
-645 SRAGKHD
+645 FRAGKQD
-652 GEIRANAGPQMQSL
+652 EESRASTGPEMQSL

-754 SLKQEKGISYKG
+754 SLKQEKGTSHKG
-766 PRKSTTVVLTVSDTG
+766 PRKSATVVLTVSDTG

-787 FLHNKLFVPFSQ
+787 FLHYKLFVPFSQ

-830 VGKGTTVSVSLPLAC
+830 VGKGTTMSVSLPLAY
-845 ADPESDNPGKAE
+845 ADPGTDNTGKTE
-857 REEEPMGFDGNI
+857 REEESLGFDGSI

-882 VPCTAAE
+882 VPCAAAE
-889 VNSEAQ
+889 VNSVAQ

-908 NLWEAEKNDPAAPGP
+908 NLWEAEKSDPAAPGP

-962 TLYRESGTKSVFEFI
+962 TMYRESGTKSVFEFI
-977 HQPNTPQ
+977 HQPNTPR

-999 LQKTHTLRD
+999 LQTTPTLSD
-1008 SEGSRNN
+1008 TEGSSNN
-1015 TDEFLLPVSSAYSNR
+1015 TDESPLPVSSADSNR
-1030 SWSWTNREQSSES
+1030 SWNWTTREQSSES

-1049 QPDQQANP
+1049 QPDQQTNS
-1057 SSNLNGPIKSEDQG
+1057 SSNPNGPIKSEDQG
-1071 PLSKQT
+1071 PQSKQT
-1077 RESGTDN
+1077 RGSSLDN
-1084 SVTEEGFVQPHS
+1084 SATEEGSVQPHS
-1096 MFLLVDDNSINL
+1096 EFLLVDDNSINL
-1108 KELSHGCERFRG
+1108 KILSAYMKRLRINYRTAVNGFEALKTFQLNPERFCC
-1120 SEDVPAK
+1120 V
-1127 PGEILLRP
+1127 
-1135 DGYLQ
+1135 
-1140 PLDPT
+1140 
-1145 EKPRL
+1145 L
-1150 MSMPDINMPIMD
+1150 MDINMPIMD
-1162 GLEATRLIRKFERDN
+1162 GLEATRLIRKFEREN

-1216 LVPVLKER
+1216 LVPVLNER

-1230 ASTE
+1230 VRIEV

>member
-1 MAKAEPIASEG
+1 MVKAEPIASEG
-12 PREWEMLKYIPTAAF
+12 PREWEMLKY
-27 VCRLLG
+27 
-33 LAVIL
+33 
-38 QCDGY
+38 
-43 ASCFTTNTITG
+43 ASSFTTSTITG
-54 DAPCSDAILNAL
+54 DAPCFDAILNAL

-91 VAETTQSSPIGPCS
+91 VAEATQSSPIGPCPDRMR
-105 GGISDRLWPSGIS
+105 DRLWPSGIN

-131 RSMKPIS
+131 RNTKHVS
-138 LDRDVGPE
+138 LDHDVGLE
-146 VSVIPDLAEDGHSH
+146 VSVIPDLAEDAHSP
-160 SGSCVQGHPYHR
+160 SGSCVQGLPHHR
-172 FYCGVPIQTPRGFN
+172 FYCGIPIQTPRGFN

-237 NGLSHLIRGNN
+237 NGLSHLVRGNDN
-248 DATNDVSS
+248 ATNDVSS
-256 SSKRDSRTHSFQR
+256 SRQRDSRTRGFQQ
-269 NDSSRNHVSG
+269 NDSSSNHVSG
-279 NHIMKTSASL
+279 SHIMKTSASL
-289 QDSPECSNGTTNQ
+289 QDSSECSNGATNK

-319 TRLQT
+319 THLQT
-324 NTSHFVDPQQVE
+324 DTSHFVDSQKVE

-351 LKVDGALFLDAGVN
+351 LKVEGALFLDAGVN
-365 SIGAPTDHENKSLHS
+365 SIGAPMDHENKSLHS
-380 VNDSSSS
+380 VNDSASS

-392 ADHVSN
+392 ADHVSDP
-398 TQNKRPCTILALSTA
+398 QNKRPCTILALSTT

-424 LKISLNQKTLK
+424 LQISLNQKTLK
-435 RLISRYPNGKIFS
+435 RLISRYPNGKVFS

-462 GEETDPN
+462 GEEIDPR
-469 LPDIR
+469 LPDTLT
-474 MAKTTADNKPTYSRK
+474 AKTAADHKPTSSRK

-499 AGARSVALVPIW
+499 AGARSVALVPLW
-511 DPSRNRFYAC
+511 DPSRSRFYAC

-556 DITFANKA
+556 DMTLANKA

-624 KVNTISRVLKSQN
+624 KVNTLSRAFKSQK
-637 EHRRPHSP
+637 EHRRRRSP
-645 SRAGKHD
+645 FRAGKQD
-652 GEIRANAGPQMQSL
+652 EESRASTGPEMQSL

-754 SLKQEKGISYKG
+754 SLKQEKGTSHKG
-766 PRKSTTVVLTVSDTG
+766 PRKSATVVLTVSDTG

-787 FLHNKLFVPFSQ
+787 FLHYKLFVPFSQ

-830 VGKGTTVSVSLPLAC
+830 VGKGTTMSVSLPLAY
-845 ADPESDNPGKAE
+845 ADPGTDNTGKTE
-857 REEEPMGFDGNI
+857 REEESLGFDGSI

-882 VPCTAAE
+882 VPCAAAE
-889 VNSEAQ
+889 VNSVAHKGRNHYIHST
-895 LPLESL
+895 LGPSRVDVRFLG
-901 PLKWFNI
+901 NYI
-908 NLWEAEKNDPAAPGP
+908 VDVAHIRPGW
-923 DIIIYSEAAFSK
+923 
-935 LDENAINGH
+935 NG
-944 LLPGVV
+944 
-950 ICHNA
+950 C
-955 GTTVKLD
+955 
-962 TLYRESGTKSVFEFI
+962 
-977 HQPNTPQ
+977 
-984 KFGRILGYALNRWKQ
+984 
-999 LQKTHTLRD
+999 TH
-1008 SEGSRNN
+1008 
-1015 TDEFLLPVSSAYSNR
+1015 
-1030 SWSWTNREQSSES
+1030 
-1043 ASSADS
+1043 
-1049 QPDQQANP
+1049 
-1057 SSNLNGPIKSEDQG
+1057 
-1071 PLSKQT
+1071 
-1077 RESGTDN
+1077 
-1084 SVTEEGFVQPHS
+1084 
-1096 MFLLVDDNSINL
+1096 VDL
-1108 KELSHGCERFRG
+1108 
-1120 SEDVPAK
+1120 
-1127 PGEILLRP
+1127 
-1135 DGYLQ
+1135 
-1140 PLDPT
+1140 
-1145 EKPRL
+1145 
-1150 MSMPDINMPIMD
+1150 
-1162 GLEATRLIRKFERDN
+1162 
-1177 HLKPVT
+1177 
-1183 IIAITGLATDGARD
+1183 
-1197 EAFASGLDV
+1197 
-1206 FLTRPVSLGQ
+1206 
-1216 LVPVLKER
+1216 
-1224 GVNEAK
+1224 
-1230 ASTE
+1230 

>member
-1 MAKAEPIASEG
+1 M
-12 PREWEMLKYIPTAAF
+12 
-27 VCRLLG
+27 
-33 LAVIL
+33 
-38 QCDGY
+38 
-43 ASCFTTNTITG
+43 
-54 DAPCSDAILNAL
+54 
-66 SQLAAFRLQARRAI
+66 
-80 ISFFDRKYQHI
+80 
-91 VAETTQSSPIGPCS
+91 
-105 GGISDRLWPSGIS
+105 
-118 PRGDSICEHVLQF
+118 CEHVLQF
-131 RSMKPIS
+131 RSTKPAS
-138 LDRDVGPE
+138 LDHDVGLE
-146 VSVIPDLAEDGHSH
+146 VLVIPDLAEDAHSP
-160 SGSCVQGHPYHR
+160 SGSCVQGLPHHR
-172 FYCGVPIQTPRGFN
+172 FYCGIPIQTPRGFN

-237 NGLSHLIRGNN
+237 NGLSHLIRGNDN
-248 DATNDVSS
+248 AANDVPSS
-256 SSKRDSRTHSFQR
+256 RQCDSRTRRFQQ
-269 NDSSRNHVSG
+269 NDPSSNHVSG
-279 NHIMKTSASL
+279 SHMMKTSASL
-289 QDSPECSNGTTNQ
+289 QDSPECSNGATNK
-302 LPLPFSKP
+302 LPSPFSKP

-319 TRLQT
+319 THLQT
-324 NTSHFVDPQQVE
+324 DTSHFVDPQKVE

-365 SIGAPTDHENKSLHS
+365 SIGAPMEHEDKSLHS
-380 VNDSSSS
+380 VNDSASS

-392 ADHVSN
+392 ADHVSDP
-398 TQNKRPCTILALSTA
+398 QNKRPCTILALSTI

-424 LKISLNQKTLK
+424 LQISLNQKTLK

-462 GEETDPN
+462 GEETDPRF
-469 LPDIR
+469 PDTR
-474 MAKTTADNKPTYSRK
+474 TAKTAADTKPTSSRK

-499 AGARSVALVPIW
+499 AGARSVALVPLW

-556 DITFANKA
+556 DMTLANKA

-614 DTIDHLLVFS
+614 DTIDHLLIFS
-624 KVNTISRVLKSQN
+624 KVNTLSRVFKSQK
-637 EHRRPHSP
+637 EHRRHRSP
-645 SRAGKHD
+645 FGSDKHDEKSRANTRP
-652 GEIRANAGPQMQSL
+652 EMQSL

-700 LPPDADLV
+700 LTPDADLV

-754 SLKQEKGISYKG
+754 SLKQEKGTSHKG

-781 KGIGDE
+781 KGIGDD

-799 EDSLAVGTGL
+799 EDSLTVGTGL
-809 GLSIVKQIVTSLG
+809 GLSIVKQIVTSLD

-830 VGKGTTVSVSLPLAC
+830 VGKGTTVSVSLPLAY
-845 ADPESDNPGKAE
+845 ADPGTDNMGKTE
-857 REEEPMGFDGNI
+857 REEEPLGFDRSI

-882 VPCTAAE
+882 VPCAAAE
-889 VNSEAQ
+889 VNSAAQ

-908 NLWEAEKNDPAAPGP
+908 NLWEAEKDDPTAPGP

-935 LDENAINGH
+935 LDENSINGH

-977 HQPNTPQ
+977 HQPNTPR

-999 LQKTHTLRD
+999 LQTTHTL
-1008 SEGSRNN
+1008 SGTEGSGNN
-1015 TDEFLLPVSSAYSNR
+1015 TDESPFPVSSVDSNR
-1030 SWSWTNREQSSES
+1030 SWNWTNREQSSES

-1049 QPDQQANP
+1049 QPDQQTKS
-1057 SSNLNGPIKSEDQG
+1057 SSNPNGPIKSEDQG
-1071 PLSKQT
+1071 PQSKQT
-1077 RESGTDN
+1077 RGSSPDN
-1084 SVTEEGFVQPHS
+1084 SATEEGSVQPHS
-1096 MFLLVDDNSINL
+1096 EFLLVDDNSINL
-1108 KELSHGCERFRG
+1108 KILSAYMKRLHRNYRTAVNGFEALKTFQLNPERFCC
-1120 SEDVPAK
+1120 V
-1127 PGEILLRP
+1127 
-1135 DGYLQ
+1135 
-1140 PLDPT
+1140 
-1145 EKPRL
+1145 L
-1150 MSMPDINMPIMD
+1150 MDINMPIMD
-1162 GLEATRLIRKFERDN
+1162 GLEATRLIRKFEREY

-1216 LVPVLKER
+1216 LIPVLEER

-1230 ASTE
+1230 ARIKV

>member
-1 MAKAEPIASEG
+1 MVKAEPIASEG
-12 PREWEMLKYIPTAAF
+12 PREWEMLKY
-27 VCRLLG
+27 
-33 LAVIL
+33 
-38 QCDGY
+38 
-43 ASCFTTNTITG
+43 ASSFTTSTITG
-54 DAPCSDAILNAL
+54 DAPCFDAILNAL

-91 VAETTQSSPIGPCS
+91 VAEATQSSPIGPCPDRMK
-105 GGISDRLWPSGIS
+105 DRLWPSGIN

-131 RSMKPIS
+131 RNTKHVS
-138 LDRDVGPE
+138 LDHDVGLE
-146 VSVIPDLAEDGHSH
+146 VSVIPDLAEDAHSP
-160 SGSCVQGHPYHR
+160 SGSCVQGLPHHR
-172 FYCGVPIQTPRGFN
+172 FYCGIPIQTPRGFN

-237 NGLSHLIRGNN
+237 NGLSHLVRGNDN
-248 DATNDVSS
+248 ATNDVSS
-256 SSKRDSRTHSFQR
+256 SRQRDSRTRGFQQ
-269 NDSSRNHVSG
+269 NDSSSNHVSG
-279 NHIMKTSASL
+279 SHIMKTSASL
-289 QDSPECSNGTTNQ
+289 QDSSECSNGATNK

-319 TRLQT
+319 THLQT
-324 NTSHFVDPQQVE
+324 DTSHVVDPQKVE

-351 LKVDGALFLDAGVN
+351 LKVEGALFLDAGVN
-365 SIGAPTDHENKSLHS
+365 SIGAPMDHENKSLHS
-380 VNDSSSS
+380 VNDSASS

-392 ADHVSN
+392 ADHVSDP
-398 TQNKRPCTILALSTA
+398 QNKRPCTILALSTT

-424 LKISLNQKTLK
+424 LQISLNQKTLK
-435 RLISRYPNGKIFS
+435 RLISRYPNGKVFS

-462 GEETDPN
+462 GEETDPR
-469 LPDIR
+469 LPDTR
-474 MAKTTADNKPTYSRK
+474 TAKTAADHKPTSSRK

-499 AGARSVALVPIW
+499 AGARSVALVPLW

-556 DITFANKA
+556 DMTLANKA

-624 KVNTISRVLKSQN
+624 KVNTLSRAFKSQK
-637 EHRRPHSP
+637 EHRRHRSP
-645 SRAGKHD
+645 FRAGKQD
-652 GEIRANAGPQMQSL
+652 EESRASTGPEMQSL

-700 LPPDADLV
+700 LPPDADLA

-754 SLKQEKGISYKG
+754 SLKQEKGTSHKG

-830 VGKGTTVSVSLPLAC
+830 VGKGTTMSVSLPLAY
-845 ADPESDNPGKAE
+845 ADPGTDNTGKTE
-857 REEEPMGFDGNI
+857 REEESLGFDGSI

-882 VPCTAAE
+882 VPCAAAE
-889 VNSEAQ
+889 VNSVAQ

-908 NLWEAEKNDPAAPGP
+908 NLWEAENSDPAAPGP

-935 LDENAINGH
+935 LDENTINGH
-944 LLPGVV
+944 LLPAVV

-962 TLYRESGTKSVFEFI
+962 TMYRESGTKSVFEFI
-977 HQPNTPQ
+977 HQPNTPR
-984 KFGRILGYALNRWKQ
+984 KFSRILGYALNRWKQ
-999 LQKTHTLRD
+999 LQTTHTLSD
-1008 SEGSRNN
+1008 TEGSSNN
-1015 TDEFLLPVSSAYSNR
+1015 TDESPLPVSSADSNR
-1030 SWSWTNREQSSES
+1030 SWNWTTREQSSES

-1049 QPDQQANP
+1049 QPDQQTNS
-1057 SSNLNGPIKSEDQG
+1057 SSNPNGPIKSEDQG
-1071 PLSKQT
+1071 PQSKQT
-1077 RESGTDN
+1077 RGSSPDN
-1084 SVTEEGFVQPHS
+1084 SATEEGSVQPHS
-1096 MFLLVDDNSINL
+1096 EFLLVDDNTINL
-1108 KELSHGCERFRG
+1108 KILSAYMKRLRINYRTAVNGFEALKTFQLNPERFCC
-1120 SEDVPAK
+1120 V
-1127 PGEILLRP
+1127 
-1135 DGYLQ
+1135 
-1140 PLDPT
+1140 
-1145 EKPRL
+1145 L
-1150 MSMPDINMPIMD
+1150 MDINMPIMD
-1162 GLEATRLIRKFERDN
+1162 GLEATRLIRKFEREN

-1216 LVPVLKER
+1216 LVPVLNER

-1230 ASTE
+1230 VRIEV

>member
-1 MAKAEPIASEG
+1 M
-12 PREWEMLKYIPTAAF
+12 
-27 VCRLLG
+27 
-33 LAVIL
+33 
-38 QCDGY
+38 
-43 ASCFTTNTITG
+43 
-54 DAPCSDAILNAL
+54 
-66 SQLAAFRLQARRAI
+66 
-80 ISFFDRKYQHI
+80 
-91 VAETTQSSPIGPCS
+91 
-105 GGISDRLWPSGIS
+105 
-118 PRGDSICEHVLQF
+118 CEHVLQF
-131 RSMKPIS
+131 RSTKPAS
-138 LDRDVGPE
+138 LDHDVGLE
-146 VSVIPDLAEDGHSH
+146 VLVIPDLAEDAHSP
-160 SGSCVQGHPYHR
+160 SGSCVQGLPHHR
-172 FYCGVPIQTPRGFN
+172 FYCGIPIQTPRGFN

-237 NGLSHLIRGNN
+237 NGLSHLIRGNDN
-248 DATNDVSS
+248 AANDVPSS
-256 SSKRDSRTHSFQR
+256 RQCDSRTRRFQQ
-269 NDSSRNHVSG
+269 NDPSSNHVSG
-279 NHIMKTSASL
+279 SHMMKTSASL
-289 QDSPECSNGTTNQ
+289 QDSPECSNGATNK
-302 LPLPFSKP
+302 LPSPFTKP

-319 TRLQT
+319 THLQT
-324 NTSHFVDPQQVE
+324 DTSHFVDPQKVE

-365 SIGAPTDHENKSLHS
+365 SIGAPMEHENKSLHS
-380 VNDSSSS
+380 VNDSASS

-392 ADHVSN
+392 ADHVSDP
-398 TQNKRPCTILALSTA
+398 QNKRPCTILALSTI

-424 LKISLNQKTLK
+424 LQISLNQKTLK
-435 RLISRYPNGKIFS
+435 RLISRYPNGKVFS

-462 GEETDPN
+462 GEETDPR
-469 LPDIR
+469 LPDTR
-474 MAKTTADNKPTYSRK
+474 TAKTAVDNKSTSSRK

-499 AGARSVALVPIW
+499 AGARSVALVPLW

-556 DITFANKA
+556 DMTLANKA

-614 DTIDHLLVFS
+614 DTIDHLLIFS
-624 KVNTISRVLKSQN
+624 KVNTLSRVFKSQK
-637 EHRRPHSP
+637 EHRRHRSP
-645 SRAGKHD
+645 FRSGKHD
-652 GEIRANAGPQMQSL
+652 EESRANTRPEMQSL

-700 LPPDADLV
+700 LTPDADLV

-754 SLKQEKGISYKG
+754 SLKQEKGTSHKG

-781 KGIGDE
+781 KGIGDD

-799 EDSLAVGTGL
+799 EDSLTVGTGL
-809 GLSIVKQIVTSLG
+809 GLSIVKQIVTSLD

-830 VGKGTTVSVSLPLAC
+830 VGKGTTVSVSLPLAY
-845 ADPESDNPGKAE
+845 ADPGTDNMGKTE
-857 REEEPMGFDGNI
+857 REEEPLGFDRNI
-869 LDSIRVAAVGFTR
+869 LDSMRVAAVGFTR
-882 VPCTAAE
+882 VPCAAAE
-889 VNSEAQ
+889 VNSAAQ

-908 NLWEAEKNDPAAPGP
+908 NLWEAEKDDPTAPGP

-935 LDENAINGH
+935 LDENSINGH

-977 HQPNTPQ
+977 HQPNTPR

-999 LQKTHTLRD
+999 LQTTHTL
-1008 SEGSRNN
+1008 SGTEGSGNN
-1015 TDEFLLPVSSAYSNR
+1015 TDESPFPVSSVDSNR
-1030 SWSWTNREQSSES
+1030 SWNWTNREQSSES

-1049 QPDQQANP
+1049 QPDQQTKS
-1057 SSNLNGPIKSEDQG
+1057 SSNPNGPIKSEDQG
-1071 PLSKQT
+1071 PQSKQT
-1077 RESGTDN
+1077 RGSSPDN
-1084 SVTEEGFVQPHS
+1084 SATEEGSVQPHS
-1096 MFLLVDDNSINL
+1096 EFLLVDDNSINL
-1108 KELSHGCERFRG
+1108 KILSAYMKRLHRNYRTAVNGFEALKTFQLNPERFCC
-1120 SEDVPAK
+1120 V
-1127 PGEILLRP
+1127 
-1135 DGYLQ
+1135 
-1140 PLDPT
+1140 
-1145 EKPRL
+1145 L
-1150 MSMPDINMPIMD
+1150 MDINMPIMD
-1162 GLEATRLIRKFERDN
+1162 GLEATRLIRKFEREY

-1216 LVPVLKER
+1216 LIPVLEER

-1230 ASTE
+1230 ARIKV

>member
-1 MAKAEPIASEG
+1 M
-12 PREWEMLKYIPTAAF
+12 
-27 VCRLLG
+27 
-33 LAVIL
+33 
-38 QCDGY
+38 
-43 ASCFTTNTITG
+43 
-54 DAPCSDAILNAL
+54 
-66 SQLAAFRLQARRAI
+66 
-80 ISFFDRKYQHI
+80 
-91 VAETTQSSPIGPCS
+91 
-105 GGISDRLWPSGIS
+105 
-118 PRGDSICEHVLQF
+118 CEHVLQF
-131 RSMKPIS
+131 RSTKPAS
-138 LDRDVGPE
+138 LDHDVGLE
-146 VSVIPDLAEDGHSH
+146 VLVIPDLAEYAHSP
-160 SGSCVQGHPYHR
+160 SGSCVQGLPHHR
-172 FYCGVPIQTPRGFN
+172 FYCGIPIQTPRGFN

-237 NGLSHLIRGNN
+237 NGLSHLIRGNDN
-248 DATNDVSS
+248 AANDVPSS
-256 SSKRDSRTHSFQR
+256 RQCDSRTRRFQQ
-269 NDSSRNHVSG
+269 NDPSSNHVSG
-279 NHIMKTSASL
+279 SHMMKTSASL
-289 QDSPECSNGTTNQ
+289 QDSPECSNGATNK
-302 LPLPFSKP
+302 LHSPFSKP

-319 TRLQT
+319 THLQT
-324 NTSHFVDPQQVE
+324 DTSHFVDPQKVE

-365 SIGAPTDHENKSLHS
+365 SIGAPMEHEDKSLHS
-380 VNDSSSS
+380 VNDSASS

-392 ADHVSN
+392 ADHVSDP
-398 TQNKRPCTILALSTA
+398 QNKRPCTILAFSTI

-424 LKISLNQKTLK
+424 LQISLNQKTLK

-462 GEETDPN
+462 GEETDPR
-469 LPDIR
+469 LPDTR
-474 MAKTTADNKPTYSRK
+474 TAKTAADNKPTSSRK

-499 AGARSVALVPIW
+499 AGARSVALVPLW

-556 DITFANKA
+556 DMTLANKA

-614 DTIDHLLVFS
+614 DTIDHLLIFS
-624 KVNTISRVLKSQN
+624 KVNTLSRVFKSQK
-637 EHRRPHSP
+637 EHRRHRSP
-645 SRAGKHD
+645 FGSGKHD
-652 GEIRANAGPQMQSL
+652 EESRANTRPEMQSL

-700 LPPDADLV
+700 LTPDADLV

-754 SLKQEKGISYKG
+754 SLKQEKGTTHKG

-781 KGIGDE
+781 KGIGDD

-799 EDSLAVGTGL
+799 EDSLTVGTGL
-809 GLSIVKQIVTSLG
+809 GLSIVKQIVTSLD

-830 VGKGTTVSVSLPLAC
+830 VGKGTTVSVSLPLAY
-845 ADPESDNPGKAE
+845 ADPGTDNMGKTE
-857 REEEPMGFDGNI
+857 REEEPLGFDRNI

-882 VPCTAAE
+882 VPCAAAE
-889 VNSEAQ
+889 VNSAAQ

-908 NLWEAEKNDPAAPGP
+908 NLWEAEKDDPTAPGP

-935 LDENAINGH
+935 LDENSINGH

-977 HQPNTPQ
+977 HQPNTPR

-999 LQKTHTLRD
+999 LQTTHTL
-1008 SEGSRNN
+1008 SGTEGSGNN
-1015 TDEFLLPVSSAYSNR
+1015 TDESPFPVSSVDSNR
-1030 SWSWTNREQSSES
+1030 SWNWTNREQSSES

-1049 QPDQQANP
+1049 QLDQQTKP
-1057 SSNLNGPIKSEDQG
+1057 SSNPNGPIKSEDQG
-1071 PLSKQT
+1071 PQSKQT
-1077 RESGTDN
+1077 RGSSPDN
-1084 SVTEEGFVQPHS
+1084 SATEEGSVQPHS
-1096 MFLLVDDNSINL
+1096 EFLLVDDNSINL
-1108 KELSHGCERFRG
+1108 KILSAYMKRLHRNYRTAVNGFEALKTFQLNPERFCC
-1120 SEDVPAK
+1120 V
-1127 PGEILLRP
+1127 
-1135 DGYLQ
+1135 
-1140 PLDPT
+1140 
-1145 EKPRL
+1145 L
-1150 MSMPDINMPIMD
+1150 MDINMPIMD
-1162 GLEATRLIRKFERDN
+1162 GLEATRLIRKFEREY

-1216 LVPVLKER
+1216 LIPVLEER

-1230 ASTE
+1230 ARIKV

>member
-1 MAKAEPIASEG
+1 M
-12 PREWEMLKYIPTAAF
+12 
-27 VCRLLG
+27 
-33 LAVIL
+33 
-38 QCDGY
+38 
-43 ASCFTTNTITG
+43 
-54 DAPCSDAILNAL
+54 
-66 SQLAAFRLQARRAI
+66 
-80 ISFFDRKYQHI
+80 
-91 VAETTQSSPIGPCS
+91 
-105 GGISDRLWPSGIS
+105 
-118 PRGDSICEHVLQF
+118 CEHVLQF
-131 RSMKPIS
+131 RSTKPAS
-138 LDRDVGPE
+138 LDHDVGLE
-146 VSVIPDLAEDGHSH
+146 VLVIPDLAEDAHSP
-160 SGSCVQGHPYHR
+160 SGSCVQGLPHHR
-172 FYCGVPIQTPRGFN
+172 FYCGIPIQTPRGFN

-213 SKTIMSYLETRR
+213 SKTVMSYLETRR

-237 NGLSHLIRGNN
+237 NGLSHLIRGNDN
-248 DATNDVSS
+248 AANDVPSS
-256 SSKRDSRTHSFQR
+256 RQCDSRTRRFQQ
-269 NDSSRNHVSG
+269 NDPSSNHVSG
-279 NHIMKTSASL
+279 SHMMKTSASL
-289 QDSPECSNGTTNQ
+289 QDSPECSNGATNK
-302 LPLPFSKP
+302 LHSPFSKP

-319 TRLQT
+319 THLQT
-324 NTSHFVDPQQVE
+324 DTSHFVDPQKVE

-365 SIGAPTDHENKSLHS
+365 SIGAPMEHEDKSLHS
-380 VNDSSSS
+380 VNDSASS

-392 ADHVSN
+392 ADHVSDP
-398 TQNKRPCTILALSTA
+398 QNKRPCTILALSTI

-424 LKISLNQKTLK
+424 LQISLNQKTLK

-462 GEETDPN
+462 GEETDPRF
-469 LPDIR
+469 PDTR
-474 MAKTTADNKPTYSRK
+474 TAKTAADNKPTSSRK
-489 DEARPVAELF
+489 DEARPVVELF
-499 AGARSVALVPIW
+499 AGARSVALVPLW

-556 DITFANKA
+556 DMTLANKA

-614 DTIDHLLVFS
+614 DTIDHLLIFS
-624 KVNTISRVLKSQN
+624 KVNTLSRVFKSQK
-637 EHRRPHSP
+637 EHRRHRSP
-645 SRAGKHD
+645 FGSGKHD
-652 GEIRANAGPQMQSL
+652 EESRANTRPEMQSL

-700 LPPDADLV
+700 LTPDADLV

-754 SLKQEKGISYKG
+754 SLKQEKGTSHKG

-781 KGIGDE
+781 KGIGDD

-799 EDSLAVGTGL
+799 EDSLTVGTGL
-809 GLSIVKQIVTSLG
+809 GLSIVKQIVTSLD

-830 VGKGTTVSVSLPLAC
+830 VGKGTTVSVSLPLAY
-845 ADPESDNPGKAE
+845 ADPGTDNMGKTE
-857 REEEPMGFDGNI
+857 REEEPLGFDGNI

-882 VPCTAAE
+882 VPCAAAE
-889 VNSEAQ
+889 VNSAAQ

-908 NLWEAEKNDPAAPGP
+908 NLWEAEKDDPTAPGP

-935 LDENAINGH
+935 LDENSINGH

-977 HQPNTPQ
+977 HQPNTPR

-999 LQKTHTLRD
+999 LQTTHTL
-1008 SEGSRNN
+1008 SGTEGSGNN
-1015 TDEFLLPVSSAYSNR
+1015 TDESPFPVSSVESNR
-1030 SWSWTNREQSSES
+1030 SWNWTNREQSSES

-1049 QPDQQANP
+1049 QPDQQTKS
-1057 SSNLNGPIKSEDQG
+1057 SSNPNGPIKSEDQG
-1071 PLSKQT
+1071 PQSKQT
-1077 RESGTDN
+1077 RGSSPDN
-1084 SVTEEGFVQPHS
+1084 SATEEGSVQPHS
-1096 MFLLVDDNSINL
+1096 EFLLVDDNSINL
-1108 KELSHGCERFRG
+1108 KILSAYMKRLHRNYRTAVNGFEALKTFQLNPERFCC
-1120 SEDVPAK
+1120 V
-1127 PGEILLRP
+1127 
-1135 DGYLQ
+1135 
-1140 PLDPT
+1140 
-1145 EKPRL
+1145 L
-1150 MSMPDINMPIMD
+1150 MDINMPIMD
-1162 GLEATRLIRKFERDN
+1162 GLEATRLIRKFEREY

-1216 LVPVLKER
+1216 LIPVLEER

-1230 ASTE
+1230 ARIKV

>member
-1 MAKAEPIASEG
+1 MVKAEPIASEG
-12 PREWEMLKYIPTAAF
+12 PREWEMLKY
-27 VCRLLG
+27 
-33 LAVIL
+33 
-38 QCDGY
+38 
-43 ASCFTTNTITG
+43 ASSFTTSTITG
-54 DAPCSDAILNAL
+54 DAPCFDAILNAL

-91 VAETTQSSPIGPCS
+91 VAEATQSSPIGPCPDR
-105 GGISDRLWPSGIS
+105 IRDRLWPSGIH
-118 PRGDSICEHVLQF
+118 PRGDNMCEHVLQF
-131 RSMKPIS
+131 RNTKPAS
-138 LDRDVGPE
+138 LDHDVGLE
-146 VSVIPDLAEDGHSH
+146 VLVIPDLAEDAHSP
-160 SGSCVQGHPYHR
+160 SGSCVQGLPHHR
-172 FYCGVPIQTPRGFN
+172 FYCGIPIQTPRGFN

-237 NGLSHLIRGNN
+237 NGLSHLIRGNDN
-248 DATNDVSS
+248 AANDVPSS
-256 SSKRDSRTHSFQR
+256 RQCDSRTRRFQQ
-269 NDSSRNHVSG
+269 NDPSSNHVSG
-279 NHIMKTSASL
+279 SHMMRTSASL
-289 QDSPECSNGTTNQ
+289 QDSPECSNGATNK
-302 LPLPFSKP
+302 LPSPFSKP

-319 TRLQT
+319 THLQT
-324 NTSHFVDPQQVE
+324 DTSHFVDPQKVE

-365 SIGAPTDHENKSLHS
+365 SIGAPMEHEDKSLHS
-380 VNDSSSS
+380 VNDSASS

-392 ADHVSN
+392 ADHVSDP
-398 TQNKRPCTILALSTA
+398 QNKRPCTILALSTI

-424 LKISLNQKTLK
+424 LQISLNQKTLK

-462 GEETDPN
+462 GEETDPR
-469 LPDIR
+469 LPDTR
-474 MAKTTADNKPTYSRK
+474 TAKTAADNKPTSSRK

-499 AGARSVALVPIW
+499 AGARSVALVPLW

-556 DITFANKA
+556 DMTLANKA

-624 KVNTISRVLKSQN
+624 KVNTLSRAFKSQK
-637 EHRRPHSP
+637 EHRRHRSP
-645 SRAGKHD
+645 FRSGKHD
-652 GEIRANAGPQMQSL
+652 EESRTNTRPEMQSL

-700 LPPDADLV
+700 LTPDADLV

-718 HRKPWLFRTAPG
+718 HRKPWLFHTAPG

-754 SLKQEKGISYKG
+754 SLKQEKGTSHKG

-781 KGIGDE
+781 KGIGDD

-799 EDSLAVGTGL
+799 EDSLTVGTGL
-809 GLSIVKQIVTSLG
+809 GLSIVKQIVTSLD

-830 VGKGTTVSVSLPLAC
+830 VGKGTTVSVSLPLAY
-845 ADPESDNPGKAE
+845 ADPGTDNMGKTE
-857 REEEPMGFDGNI
+857 REEEPLGFDGNI

-882 VPCTAAE
+882 VPCAAAE
-889 VNSEAQ
+889 VNSAAQ

-908 NLWEAEKNDPAAPGP
+908 NLWEAEKDDPTAPGP

-935 LDENAINGH
+935 LDENSINGH

-977 HQPNTPQ
+977 HQPNTPR

-999 LQKTHTLRD
+999 LQTTHTL
-1008 SEGSRNN
+1008 SGTEGSSHN
-1015 TDEFLLPVSSAYSNR
+1015 TDESPFPVSSVDSTR
-1030 SWSWTNREQSSES
+1030 SWNWTNREQSSES

-1049 QPDQQANP
+1049 QPDQQTNS
-1057 SSNLNGPIKSEDQG
+1057 SSNPNGPIKSEDQG
-1071 PLSKQT
+1071 PQSKQT
-1077 RESGTDN
+1077 RGSSPDN
-1084 SVTEEGFVQPHS
+1084 SATEEGSIQPHS
-1096 MFLLVDDNSINL
+1096 EFLLVDDNSINL
-1108 KELSHGCERFRG
+1108 KILSAYMKRLHRNYRTAVNGFEALKTFQLNPERFCC
-1120 SEDVPAK
+1120 V
-1127 PGEILLRP
+1127 
-1135 DGYLQ
+1135 
-1140 PLDPT
+1140 
-1145 EKPRL
+1145 L
-1150 MSMPDINMPIMD
+1150 MDINMPIMD
-1162 GLEATRLIRKFERDN
+1162 GLEATRLIRKFEREY

-1216 LVPVLKER
+1216 LIPVLEER

-1230 ASTE
+1230 ARIKV

>member
-1 MAKAEPIASEG
+1 MVKAEPIASEG
-12 PREWEMLKYIPTAAF
+12 PPLTSQHR
-27 VCRLLG
+27 
-33 LAVIL
+33 
-38 QCDGY
+38 Y
-43 ASCFTTNTITG
+43 ASSFTTSTSTITG
-54 DAPCSDAILNAL
+54 DAPCFDAILHAL

-91 VAETTQSSPIGPCS
+91 VAEATQSSPIGPCPDR
-105 GGISDRLWPSGIS
+105 IRDRLWPSGIN

-131 RSMKPIS
+131 RNTKHTS
-138 LDRDVGPE
+138 LDHDVGLE
-146 VSVIPDLAEDGHSH
+146 VSVIPDLAEDAHSP
-160 SGSCVQGHPYHR
+160 SGSCVQGLPHHR
-172 FYCGVPIQTPRGFN
+172 FYCGIPIQTPRGFN

-213 SKTIMSYLETRR
+213 SKTIMSYLEARR

-237 NGLSHLIRGNN
+237 NGLSHLIRGNDN
-248 DATNDVSS
+248 ATNDVSS
-256 SSKRDSRTHSFQR
+256 SRQRDSRSRGFQQ
-269 NDSSRNHVSG
+269 NDSSSNHVSG
-279 NHIMKTSASL
+279 SHIMKTSASL
-289 QDSPECSNGTTNQ
+289 QDSPECSNGATNK

-319 TRLQT
+319 THLQT
-324 NTSHFVDPQQVE
+324 DTSHFVDPQKVE

-351 LKVDGALFLDAGVN
+351 LKVEGALFLDAGVN
-365 SIGAPTDHENKSLHS
+365 SIGAPMDHENKSLHS
-380 VNDSSSS
+380 VNDSASS

-392 ADHVSN
+392 ANHFSDP
-398 TQNKRPCTILALSTA
+398 QNKRPCTILALSTT

-424 LKISLNQKTLK
+424 LQISLNQKTLK

-462 GEETDPN
+462 GEETDPR
-469 LPDIR
+469 LPDTR
-474 MAKTTADNKPTYSRK
+474 TAKTAADNKPTSSRK

-499 AGARSVALVPIW
+499 AGARSVALVPLW

-556 DITFANKA
+556 DMTLANKA

-580 HGILAG
+580 HGI
-586 AELLAGTSLDLFQQ
+586 LAGTSLDLFQQ

-624 KVNTISRVLKSQN
+624 KVNTLSRAFKSQK
-637 EHRRPHSP
+637 EHRRHRSP
-645 SRAGKHD
+645 FRAGKHD
-652 GEIRANAGPQMQSL
+652 EESRASTGPEMQSL

-754 SLKQEKGISYKG
+754 SLKQEKGTSHKG

-799 EDSLAVGTGL
+799 EDPLSVGTGL

-822 GSIGVRSH
+822 SSIGVRSH
-830 VGKGTTVSVSLPLAC
+830 VGKGTTMSVSLPLAY
-845 ADPESDNPGKAE
+845 ADPGTDNTGKTE
-857 REEEPMGFDGNI
+857 REEEPLGFDGNI

-882 VPCTAAE
+882 VPCAAAE
-889 VNSEAQ
+889 VNSVAQ

-908 NLWEAEKNDPAAPGP
+908 NLWEAEKSDPAAPGP

-962 TLYRESGTKSVFEFI
+962 TMYRESGTKSVFEFI
-977 HQPNTPQ
+977 HQPNTPR

-999 LQKTHTLRD
+999 LQTTHTLSD
-1008 SEGSRNN
+1008 TEGSSNN
-1015 TDEFLLPVSSAYSNR
+1015 TDESPLPVSSADSNR
-1030 SWSWTNREQSSES
+1030 SWNWTNREQSNES
-1043 ASSADS
+1043 APSADS
-1049 QPDQQANP
+1049 QPDQQTNS
-1057 SSNLNGPIKSEDQG
+1057 SSNPNGPIKSEDQG
-1071 PLSKQT
+1071 PQSKQT
-1077 RESGTDN
+1077 RGSSPDN
-1084 SVTEEGFVQPHS
+1084 SATEEGSAQPHS
-1096 MFLLVDDNSINL
+1096 ERVHTLHVWQASNTYPSPDSLRLYEEITH
-1108 KELSHGCERFRG
+1108 KLSHGCERLRG
-1120 SEDVPAK
+1120 SEDVPAE

-1135 DGYLQ
+1135 NGYLQ
-1140 PLDPT
+1140 PPDPT
-1145 EKPRL
+1145 KKPRL

-1162 GLEATRLIRKFERDN
+1162 GLEATRLIRKFEREN

-1216 LVPVLKER
+1216 LVPVLNQR

-1230 ASTE
+1230 VRIEV

>member
-1 MAKAEPIASEG
+1 MVKAEPIASEG
-12 PREWEMLKYIPTAAF
+12 PREWEMLKY
-27 VCRLLG
+27 
-33 LAVIL
+33 
-38 QCDGY
+38 
-43 ASCFTTNTITG
+43 ASSFTTSTITG
-54 DAPCSDAILNAL
+54 DAPCFDAILNAL
-66 SQLAAFRLQARRAI
+66 SQLAAFRLHARRAI

-91 VAETTQSSPIGPCS
+91 VAEATQSSPIGPCPDR
-105 GGISDRLWPSGIS
+105 IRDRLWPSGIH
-118 PRGDSICEHVLQF
+118 PRGDNMCEHVLQF
-131 RSMKPIS
+131 RSTKPAS
-138 LDRDVGPE
+138 LDHDVGLE
-146 VSVIPDLAEDGHSH
+146 VLVIPDLAEDAHSP
-160 SGSCVQGHPYHR
+160 SGSCVQGLPHHR
-172 FYCGVPIQTPRGFN
+172 FYCGIPIQTPRGFN

-213 SKTIMSYLETRR
+213 SKTVMSYLETRR

-237 NGLSHLIRGNN
+237 NGLSHLIRGNDN
-248 DATNDVSS
+248 AANDVPSS
-256 SSKRDSRTHSFQR
+256 RQCDSRTRRFQQ
-269 NDSSRNHVSG
+269 NDPSSNHVSG
-279 NHIMKTSASL
+279 SHMMKTSASL
-289 QDSPECSNGTTNQ
+289 QDSPECSNGATNK
-302 LPLPFSKP
+302 LPSPFSKP

-319 TRLQT
+319 THLQT
-324 NTSHFVDPQQVE
+324 DTSHFVDPQKVE

-365 SIGAPTDHENKSLHS
+365 SIGAPMEHEDKSLHS
-380 VNDSSSS
+380 VNDSASS

-392 ADHVSN
+392 ADHVSDP
-398 TQNKRPCTILALSTA
+398 QNKRPCTILALSTI

-424 LKISLNQKTLK
+424 LQISLNQKTLK

-462 GEETDPN
+462 GEETDPRF
-469 LPDIR
+469 PDTR
-474 MAKTTADNKPTYSRK
+474 TAKTAADNKPTSSRK
-489 DEARPVAELF
+489 DEARPVVELF
-499 AGARSVALVPIW
+499 AGARSVALVPLW

-556 DITFANKA
+556 DMTLANKA

-614 DTIDHLLVFS
+614 DTIDHLLIFS
-624 KVNTISRVLKSQN
+624 KVNTLSRVFKSQK
-637 EHRRPHSP
+637 EHRRHRSP
-645 SRAGKHD
+645 FGSGKHD
-652 GEIRANAGPQMQSL
+652 EESRANTRPEMQSL

-700 LPPDADLV
+700 LTPDADLV

-754 SLKQEKGISYKG
+754 SLKQEKGTSHKG

-781 KGIGDE
+781 KGIGDD

-799 EDSLAVGTGL
+799 EDSLTVGTGL
-809 GLSIVKQIVTSLG
+809 GLSIVKQIVTSLD

-830 VGKGTTVSVSLPLAC
+830 VGKGTTVSVSLPLAY
-845 ADPESDNPGKAE
+845 ADPGTDNMGKTE
-857 REEEPMGFDGNI
+857 REEEPLGFDGNI

-882 VPCTAAE
+882 VPCAAAE
-889 VNSEAQ
+889 VNSAAQ

-908 NLWEAEKNDPAAPGP
+908 NLWEAEKDDPTAPGP

-935 LDENAINGH
+935 LDENSINGH

-977 HQPNTPQ
+977 HQPNTPR

-999 LQKTHTLRD
+999 LQTTHTL
-1008 SEGSRNN
+1008 SGTEGSGNN
-1015 TDEFLLPVSSAYSNR
+1015 TDESPFPVSSVESNR
-1030 SWSWTNREQSSES
+1030 SWNWTNREQSSES

-1049 QPDQQANP
+1049 QPDQQTKS
-1057 SSNLNGPIKSEDQG
+1057 SSNPNGPIKSEDQG
-1071 PLSKQT
+1071 PQSKQT
-1077 RESGTDN
+1077 RGSSPDN
-1084 SVTEEGFVQPHS
+1084 SATEEGSVQPHS
-1096 MFLLVDDNSINL
+1096 EFLLVDDNSINL
-1108 KELSHGCERFRG
+1108 KILSAYMKRLHRNYRTAVNGFEALKTFQLNPERFCC
-1120 SEDVPAK
+1120 V
-1127 PGEILLRP
+1127 
-1135 DGYLQ
+1135 
-1140 PLDPT
+1140 
-1145 EKPRL
+1145 L
-1150 MSMPDINMPIMD
+1150 MDINMPIMD
-1162 GLEATRLIRKFERDN
+1162 GLEATRLIRKFEREY

-1216 LVPVLKER
+1216 LIPVLEER

-1230 ASTE
+1230 ARIKV

>member
-1 MAKAEPIASEG
+1 M
-12 PREWEMLKYIPTAAF
+12 
-27 VCRLLG
+27 
-33 LAVIL
+33 
-38 QCDGY
+38 
-43 ASCFTTNTITG
+43 
-54 DAPCSDAILNAL
+54 
-66 SQLAAFRLQARRAI
+66 
-80 ISFFDRKYQHI
+80 
-91 VAETTQSSPIGPCS
+91 
-105 GGISDRLWPSGIS
+105 
-118 PRGDSICEHVLQF
+118 CEHVLQF
-131 RSMKPIS
+131 RNTKPAS
-138 LDRDVGPE
+138 LDHDVGLE
-146 VSVIPDLAEDGHSH
+146 VLVIPDLAEDAHSP
-160 SGSCVQGHPYHR
+160 SGSCVQGLPHHR
-172 FYCGVPIQTPRGFN
+172 FYCGIPIQTPRGFN

-237 NGLSHLIRGNN
+237 NGLSHLIRGNDN
-248 DATNDVSS
+248 AANDVPSS
-256 SSKRDSRTHSFQR
+256 RQCDSRTRRFQQ
-269 NDSSRNHVSG
+269 NDPSSNHVSG
-279 NHIMKTSASL
+279 SHMMRTSASL
-289 QDSPECSNGTTNQ
+289 QDSPECSNGATNK
-302 LPLPFSKP
+302 LPSPFSKP
-310 AALASLSPA
+310 VALASPSPA
-319 TRLQT
+319 THLQT
-324 NTSHFVDPQQVE
+324 DTSHFVDPQKVE

-365 SIGAPTDHENKSLHS
+365 SIGAPMEHENKSLHS
-380 VNDSSSS
+380 VNDSASS

-392 ADHVSN
+392 ADHVSDP
-398 TQNKRPCTILALSTA
+398 QNKRPCTILALSTI

-424 LKISLNQKTLK
+424 LQISLNQKTLK
-435 RLISRYPNGKIFS
+435 RLISRYPNGKVFS

-462 GEETDPN
+462 GEETDPR
-469 LPDIR
+469 LPDTR
-474 MAKTTADNKPTYSRK
+474 TAKTAADNKSTSSRK

-499 AGARSVALVPIW
+499 AGARSVALVPLW

-556 DITFANKA
+556 DMTLANKA

-614 DTIDHLLVFS
+614 DTIDHLLIFS
-624 KVNTISRVLKSQN
+624 KVNTLSRVFKSQK
-637 EHRRPHSP
+637 EHRRHRSP
-645 SRAGKHD
+645 FGSGKHD
-652 GEIRANAGPQMQSL
+652 EESRTNTRPEMQSL
-666 CSDVALDRLA
+666 YSDVALDRLA

-700 LPPDADLV
+700 LTPDADLV

-754 SLKQEKGISYKG
+754 SLKQEKGTSHKG

-781 KGIGDE
+781 KGIGDD

-799 EDSLAVGTGL
+799 EDSLTVGTGL
-809 GLSIVKQIVTSLG
+809 GLSIVKQIVTSLD

-830 VGKGTTVSVSLPLAC
+830 VGKGTTVSVSLPLAY
-845 ADPESDNPGKAE
+845 ADPGTDNMGKTE
-857 REEEPMGFDGNI
+857 REEEPLGFDSNI

-882 VPCTAAE
+882 VPCAAAE
-889 VNSEAQ
+889 VNSAAQ

-908 NLWEAEKNDPAAPGP
+908 NLWEAEKDDPTAPGP

-935 LDENAINGH
+935 LDESSINGH

-977 HQPNTPQ
+977 HQPNTPR

-999 LQKTHTLRD
+999 LQTTHTL
-1008 SEGSRNN
+1008 SGTEGSGNN
-1015 TDEFLLPVSSAYSNR
+1015 TDESPFPVSSVDSNR
-1030 SWSWTNREQSSES
+1030 SWNWTNREQSSES

-1049 QPDQQANP
+1049 QPDQQTKS
-1057 SSNLNGPIKSEDQG
+1057 SSNPNGPIKSEDQG
-1071 PLSKQT
+1071 PQSKQT
-1077 RESGTDN
+1077 RGSSPDN
-1084 SVTEEGFVQPHS
+1084 SATEKGSVQPHS
-1096 MFLLVDDNSINL
+1096 EFLLVDDNSINL
-1108 KELSHGCERFRG
+1108 KILSAYMKRLHRNYRTAVNGFEALKTFQLNPERFCC
-1120 SEDVPAK
+1120 V
-1127 PGEILLRP
+1127 
-1135 DGYLQ
+1135 
-1140 PLDPT
+1140 
-1145 EKPRL
+1145 L
-1150 MSMPDINMPIMD
+1150 MDINMPIMD
-1162 GLEATRLIRKFERDN
+1162 GLEATRLIRKFEREY

-1216 LVPVLKER
+1216 LIPVLEER

-1230 ASTE
+1230 ARIKV

>member
-12 PREWEMLKYIPTAAF
+12 PREWEMLKY
-27 VCRLLG
+27 
-33 LAVIL
+33 
-38 QCDGY
+38 
-43 ASCFTTNTITG
+43 ASSFTTSTITG
-54 DAPCSDAILNAL
+54 DAPCFDAILNAL

-91 VAETTQSSPIGPCS
+91 VAEATQSSPIGPCPDR
-105 GGISDRLWPSGIS
+105 IRDRLWPSGIH
-118 PRGDSICEHVLQF
+118 PRGDNMCEHVLQF
-131 RSMKPIS
+131 RSTKPAS
-138 LDRDVGPE
+138 LDHHVGLE
-146 VSVIPDLAEDGHSH
+146 VLVIPDLAEDAHSP
-160 SGSCVQGHPYHR
+160 SGSCVQGLPHHR
-172 FYCGVPIQTPRGFN
+172 FYCGIPIQTPRGFN

-237 NGLSHLIRGNN
+237 NGLSHLIRGNDN
-248 DATNDVSS
+248 AANDVPSS
-256 SSKRDSRTHSFQR
+256 RQCDSRTRRFQQ
-269 NDSSRNHVSG
+269 NDPSSNHVSG
-279 NHIMKTSASL
+279 SHMMKTSASL
-289 QDSPECSNGTTNQ
+289 QDSPECSNGATNK
-302 LPLPFSKP
+302 LPSPFSKP

-319 TRLQT
+319 THLQT
-324 NTSHFVDPQQVE
+324 DTSHFVDPQKVE

-365 SIGAPTDHENKSLHS
+365 SIGAPMEHEDKSLHS
-380 VNDSSSS
+380 VNDSASS

-392 ADHVSN
+392 ADHVSDP
-398 TQNKRPCTILALSTA
+398 QNKRPCTILALSTI

-424 LKISLNQKTLK
+424 LQISLNQKTLK

-462 GEETDPN
+462 GEETDPRF
-469 LPDIR
+469 PDTR
-474 MAKTTADNKPTYSRK
+474 TAKTAADTKPTSSRK

-499 AGARSVALVPIW
+499 AGARSVALVPLW

-556 DITFANKA
+556 DMTLANKA

-614 DTIDHLLVFS
+614 DTIDHLLIFS
-624 KVNTISRVLKSQN
+624 KVNTLSRVFKSQK
-637 EHRRPHSP
+637 EHRRHRSP
-645 SRAGKHD
+645 FRSNKHDEESRANTRP
-652 GEIRANAGPQMQSL
+652 EMQSL

-700 LPPDADLV
+700 LTPDADLV

-754 SLKQEKGISYKG
+754 SLKQEKGTSHKG

-781 KGIGDE
+781 KGIGDD

-799 EDSLAVGTGL
+799 EDSLTVGTGL
-809 GLSIVKQIVTSLG
+809 GLSIVKQIVTSLD

-830 VGKGTTVSVSLPLAC
+830 VGKGTTVSVSLPLAY
-845 ADPESDNPGKAE
+845 ADPGTDNMGKTE
-857 REEEPMGFDGNI
+857 REEEPLGFDRNI

-882 VPCTAAE
+882 VPCAAAE
-889 VNSEAQ
+889 VNSAAQ

-908 NLWEAEKNDPAAPGP
+908 NLWEAEKDDPTAPGP

-935 LDENAINGH
+935 LDENSINGH

-977 HQPNTPQ
+977 HQPNTPR

-999 LQKTHTLRD
+999 LQTTHTL
-1008 SEGSRNN
+1008 SGTEGSGNN
-1015 TDEFLLPVSSAYSNR
+1015 TDESPFPVSSVDSNR
-1030 SWSWTNREQSSES
+1030 SWNWTNREQSSES

-1049 QPDQQANP
+1049 QPDQQTKS
-1057 SSNLNGPIKSEDQG
+1057 SSNPKGPIKSEDQG
-1071 PLSKQT
+1071 PQSKQT
-1077 RESGTDN
+1077 RGSSPDN
-1084 SVTEEGFVQPHS
+1084 SATEEGSVQPHS
-1096 MFLLVDDNSINL
+1096 EFLLVDDNSINL
-1108 KELSHGCERFRG
+1108 KILSAYMKRLHRNYRTAVNGFEALKTFQLNPERFCC
-1120 SEDVPAK
+1120 V
-1127 PGEILLRP
+1127 
-1135 DGYLQ
+1135 
-1140 PLDPT
+1140 
-1145 EKPRL
+1145 L
-1150 MSMPDINMPIMD
+1150 MDINMPIMD
-1162 GLEATRLIRKFERDN
+1162 GLEATRLIRKFEREY

-1216 LVPVLKER
+1216 LIPVLEER

-1230 ASTE
+1230 ARIKV